1 MKTKRTVKLISVL
14 VALSMVICCMSSAFA
29 SASAATVNDNAS
41 VSAIAGSV
49 VEKDGFTWD
58 NATVYFLLTDRFR
71 NGNTS
76 NDHSYGR
83 TLDKDGNPIPGWDTA
98 PGTFHGGDFAG
109 ITQAIEEGYFSD
121 LGVNALW
128 ISAPYEQ
135 THGYCDSG
143 AGHFAHYSYHG
154 YYVLDYTETD
164 ANFGTPEEF
173 ETLVDTAHEHGIRVI
188 MDIVMNHCGYNTLAD
203 MEEYGFGTLLEGA
216 TDYKYVIENVS
227 DFNNHI
233 DYKTSAED
241 WGKWW
246 GPDWV
251 RSGLPGYTEG
261 GGSNLLMSLV
271 GLPDFKTEQTTPV
284 SIPEI
289 LKTKWT
295 KEGTYDEKIEKY
307 GSSNTVTGYLTSWLA
322 EWVRTYGID
331 GFRCDTAKHVEQSSW
346 KQLKTACVDALAD
359 WRKNNPDKPGA
370 DWQQDFWMTGEAWD
384 HGLGYD
390 DYYTQGGFDSMIN
403 FETWGAGVFAS
414 STVAGLYQRYADEI
428 NTKEDFNAL
437 SFISSHD
444 ALLTRG
450 DTNTMIYTGSAFL
463 LAPGG
468 VQIYYGDESNRPMFD
483 GLAFDGAGGS
493 GHSLRSDMNW
503 DSLDQT
509 VLAHW
514 QKVGQF
520 RNNHVAVGGG
530 SNTMLS
536 ATSGV
541 AFARTYD
548 KNGVSDKVAAVIAAS
563 SNADVT
569 IDVSTLWN
577 DGQRLMNTYDQSSAT
592 VTDGKVTFN
601 SGANGT
607 ILIQEPD
614 GRPIMSV
621 KGAAKF
627 KGTQT
632 VTVSLEEC
640 DSATCSIDGGNKFL
654 VTNGSTF
661 EIGKTAYEGDTI
673 KITLEA
679 TNEKGSSRSVAS
691 FYKMFESEQV
701 PTTGDPDSTVPPQQA
716 KLYVKSDSTPYV
728 YVWTGT
734 NTDLCGAWPGR
745 QMTEKN
751 SDGYYVMEF
760 DTTDTYNV
768 VLNNGSGSQ
777 SRDFK
782 NLNGDTYLEVPSG
795 NYAAAK
801 VMSAIGD
808 DPSEK
813 SVTLTIKPYSPS
825 ASCHLYV
832 WTDDKSEPAGG
843 WPGMKLTEKDADGN
857 YIFTVSGYDKVS
869 AIVGTGSDSKRTSDI
884 TGIIDGSCIEITN
897 EDCTT
902 FKLTKPEIVLS
913 KFQTLKKE
921 AREVLAMTSSD
932 YTASSWKNVS
942 AVMTTAN
949 ALIAQGEGV
958 ADEALVESTLESLI
972 NAKSKLVLANAGLSY
987 AVKGKTTI
995 VGVAVQDADI
1005 TVTTN
1010 GKSYTTHSDEITGKF
1025 TVEAT
1030 ALTASSV
1037 IKIDVERK
1045 GLSSGTYSYNMSNG
1059 DITSYIPPTTTPPG
1073 ATDAT
1078 VPTGTIST
1086 EPNEPINPSTPAD
1099 STNTTDSTDPS
1110 ESSTSDVGDITKPS
1124 ESSTGES
1131 TTSSEPVK
1139 DKGILGDVNG
1149 DGKVNI
1155 KDVTEIQKFA
1165 AKLIDLTDAEQIC
1178 ADVNADTKVNI
1189 KDATAIQKYI
1199 AKIETGFPIGEP
1211 IK

>member
-1 MKTKRTVKLISVL
+1 MKTKKTVKLLSVF
-14 VALSMVICCMSSAFA
+14 VALSLVICCVSFAFA
-29 SASAATVNDNAS
+29 NVGAATVKEDTD

-49 VEKDGFTWD
+49 VENDGFTWD
-58 NATVYFLLTDRFR
+58 NATVYFLLTDRFK
-71 NGNTS
+71 NGNKS

-83 TLDKDGNPIPGWDTA
+83 TLDKDGKPISGWDTA

-109 ITQAIEEGYFSD
+109 ITQAIEEGYFND

-173 ETLVDTAHEHGIRVI
+173 ETLVDTAHEHGLRVI
-188 MDIVMNHCGYNTLAD
+188 MDIVMNHCGYNTVAD
-203 MEEYGFGTLLEGA
+203 MEEFGFGTLLDGA
-216 TDYKYVIENVS
+216 TDFKYVIENVS
-227 DFNNHI
+227 DFNKHI
-233 DYKTSAED
+233 DYQTSAED

-246 GPDWV
+246 GPDWI

-261 GGSNLLMSLV
+261 GGSNELMSLA

-284 SIPEI
+284 SIPEV

-295 KEGTYDEKIEKY
+295 KEGTYNEKIAKY

-322 EWVRTYGID
+322 EWVRKYGVD
-331 GFRCDTAKHVEQSSW
+331 GFRCDTAKHVEKSSW
-346 KQLKTACVDALAD
+346 KQLKTACVDALAE
-359 WRKNNPDKPGA
+359 WRQNNPDKPGA

-384 HGLGYD
+384 KGVGYD
-390 DYYTQGGFDSMIN
+390 EYYTQGGFDSMIN
-403 FETWGAGVFAS
+403 FETWGAGVLAS
-414 STVAGLYQRYADEI
+414 SRVAGLYQGYADAI
-428 NTKEDFNAL
+428 NTKEDFNVL

-463 LAPGG
+463 LTPGG

-520 RNNHVAVGGG
+520 RNDHVAVGAG
-530 SNTMLS
+530 SNTMLT
-536 ATSGV
+536 ATNGV

-563 SNADVT
+563 SNADIT
-569 IDVSTLWN
+569 IDVSSIWS
-577 DGQRLMNTYDQSSAT
+577 DGQLLMNAYDQSSAI

-601 SGANGT
+601 SGENGT
-607 ILIQEPD
+607 ILIQMPD
-614 GRPIMSV
+614 GKPIMSV
-621 KGAAKF
+621 TGQAKF

-679 TNEKGSSRSVAS
+679 TNEKGSSRAVAS
-691 FYKMFESEQV
+691 FYKMFESEEQ
-701 PTTGDPDSTVPPQQA
+701 PTTGDPSTTVPAQKA
-716 KLYVKSDSTPYV
+716 KIFVKSDSAPYV
-728 YVWTGT
+728 YAWAGE
-734 NTDLCGAWPGR
+734 NTALCGSWPGTKI
-745 QMTEKN
+745 TEKN
-751 SDGYYVMEF
+751 SDGYYVMEL
-760 DTTDTYNV
+760 DTTETYNV
-768 VLNNGSGSQ
+768 VLSNGSNSNQ
-777 SRDFK
+777 SKNFK
-782 NLNGDTYLEVPSG
+782 NLNGETYFEIPSG
-795 NYAAAK
+795 NYSAAK
-801 VMSAIGD
+801 TVSSGSGGSGD

-813 SVTLTIKPYSPS
+813 SVTFTIKPYSAS
-825 ASCHLYV
+825 ASYHLYV
-832 WTDDKSEPAGG
+832 WAADGSELTGG

-869 AIVGTGSDSKRTSDI
+869 AIVGTGNDSKRTQDI
-884 TGIIDGSCIEITN
+884 TGIIDGSCIEITS
-897 EDCTT
+897 EDCTSY
-902 FKLTKPEIVLS
+902 KLTKPEIVLS
-913 KFQTLKKE
+913 KFQTLKKS

-932 YTASSWKNVS
+932 YTTSSWNNVS

-949 ALIAQGEGV
+949 ELIAQGEGV
-958 ADEALVESTLESLI
+958 ADEALVESTLESLE
-972 NAKSKLVLANAGLSY
+972 NAKSALVLANAGLSY
-987 AVKGKTTI
+987 AVKGKSTI
-995 VGVAVQDADI
+995 KGVAVQGADI
-1005 TVTTN
+1005 TVTVN
-1010 GKSYTTHSDEITGKF
+1010 GKSYKTHSDVITGEF

-1030 ALTASSV
+1030 ALTSSSV
-1037 IKIDVERK
+1037 IKIDVKRN
-1045 GLSSGTYSYNMSNG
+1045 GLSSESYSYNMSNG
-1059 DITSYIPPTTTPPG
+1059 DITGYVPPTNPTTPTTPTTPG
-1073 ATDAT
+1073 F
-1078 VPTGTIST
+1078 V
-1086 EPNEPINPSTPAD
+1086 
-1099 STNTTDSTDPS
+1099 
-1110 ESSTSDVGDITKPS
+1110 
-1124 ESSTGES
+1124 
-1131 TTSSEPVK
+1131 
-1139 DKGILGDVNG
+1139 LGDVTGN
-1149 DGKVNI
+1149 GKVSV
-1155 KDVTEIQKFA
+1155 D
-1165 AKLIDLTDAEQIC
+1165 
-1178 ADVNADTKVNI
+1178 
-1189 KDATAIQKYI
+1189 DATYIQKYI
-1199 AKIETGFPIGEP
+1199 ADLVSMTSQQQQAANVDGDNEIS
-1211 IK
+1211 IKDATEIQKHVSGMSSVLG

>member
-1 MKTKRTVKLISVL
+1 MKTKKTVKLLSVF
-14 VALSMVICCMSSAFA
+14 VALSLVICCVSFAFA
-29 SASAATVNDNAS
+29 NVGAATVKEDTD

-49 VEKDGFTWD
+49 VENDGFTWD
-58 NATVYFLLTDRFR
+58 NATVYFLLTDRFK

-83 TLDKDGNPIPGWDTA
+83 TLDKDGKPISGWDTA

-109 ITQAIEEGYFSD
+109 ITQAIEEGYFND

-173 ETLVDTAHEHGIRVI
+173 ETLVDTAHEHGLRVI
-188 MDIVMNHCGYNTLAD
+188 MDIVMNHCGYNTVAD
-203 MEEYGFGTLLEGA
+203 MEEFGFGTLLDGA
-216 TDYKYVIENVS
+216 TDFKYVIENVS
-227 DFNNHI
+227 DFNKHI
-233 DYKTSAED
+233 DYQTSAED

-246 GPDWV
+246 GPDWI

-261 GGSNLLMSLV
+261 GGSNELMSLA

-284 SIPEI
+284 SIPEV

-295 KEGTYDEKIEKY
+295 KEGTYNEKIAKY

-322 EWVRTYGID
+322 EWVRKYGVD
-331 GFRCDTAKHVEQSSW
+331 GFRCDTAKHVEKSSW
-346 KQLKTACVDALAD
+346 KQLKTACVDALAE
-359 WRKNNPDKPGA
+359 WRQNNPDKPGA

-384 HGLGYD
+384 KGVGYD
-390 DYYTQGGFDSMIN
+390 EYYTQGGFDSMIN
-403 FETWGAGVFAS
+403 FETWGAGVLAS
-414 STVAGLYQRYADEI
+414 SRVAGLYQGYADAI
-428 NTKEDFNAL
+428 NTKEDFNVL

-463 LAPGG
+463 LTPGG

-520 RNNHVAVGGG
+520 RKDHVAIGAG
-530 SNTMLS
+530 SNIKLS
-536 ATSGV
+536 ATNGV

-548 KNGVSDKVAAVIAAS
+548 KNGVSDKAAAVIGAS
-563 SNADVT
+563 SNADIT
-569 IDVSTLWN
+569 IDVSSIWS
-577 DGQRLMNTYDQSSAT
+577 DGQLLMNAYDQSSAI

-601 SGANGT
+601 SGENGT
-607 ILIQEPD
+607 ILIQMPD
-614 GRPIMSV
+614 GKPIMSV
-621 KGAAKF
+621 TGEAKF

-679 TNEKGSSRSVAS
+679 TNEKGSSRAVAS
-691 FYKMFESEQV
+691 FYKMFESEEQ
-701 PTTGDPDSTVPPQQA
+701 PTTGDPSTTVPAQKA
-716 KLYVKSDSTPYV
+716 KIFVKSDSAPYV
-728 YVWTGT
+728 YAWAGE
-734 NTDLCGAWPGR
+734 NTALCGSWPGT
-745 QMTEKN
+745 QITEKN
-751 SDGYYVMEF
+751 SEGYYVM
-760 DTTDTYNV
+760 DLNTTDTYNV
-768 VLNNGSGSQ
+768 VLSNGSNSNQ
-777 SRDFK
+777 SKNFK
-782 NLNGDTYLEVPSG
+782 NLNGETYFEIPSG
-795 NYAAAK
+795 NYSAAK
-801 VMSAIGD
+801 IGTSGSGD

-813 SVTLTIKPYSPS
+813 SVTFTIKPYSAS
-825 ASCHLYV
+825 ASYHLYV
-832 WTDDKSEPAGG
+832 WAADGSELTGG

-869 AIVGTGSDSKRTSDI
+869 AIVGTGNDSKRTQDI

-902 FKLTKPEIVLS
+902 YKLTKPEIVLS

-921 AREVLAMTSSD
+921 ARGVLAMTASD
-932 YTASSWKNVS
+932 YTVSSWNNVQS
-942 AVMTTAN
+942 VMTSAN

-958 ADEALVESTLESLI
+958 ADEALVVSTLEELQ
-972 NAKSKLVLANAGLSY
+972 NAKAALVLANAGLSY
-987 AVKGKTTI
+987 AVKGKSTI
-995 VGVAVQDADI
+995 KGVAVQDADV
-1005 TVTTN
+1005 TVTVN
-1010 GKSYTTHSDEITGKF
+1010 GRTYTTHSDAITGEF

-1030 ALTASSV
+1030 ALTSSSV
-1037 IKIDVERK
+1037 IKIDVKRN
-1045 GLSSGTYSYNMSNG
+1045 GLSSESYSYNMSNG
-1059 DITSYIPPTTTPPG
+1059 DITGYVPPTNPTTPTTPTTPG
-1073 ATDAT
+1073 F
-1078 VPTGTIST
+1078 V
-1086 EPNEPINPSTPAD
+1086 
-1099 STNTTDSTDPS
+1099 
-1110 ESSTSDVGDITKPS
+1110 
-1124 ESSTGES
+1124 
-1131 TTSSEPVK
+1131 
-1139 DKGILGDVNG
+1139 LGDVTG
-1149 DGKVNI
+1149 DGKVSV
-1155 KDVTEIQKFA
+1155 D
-1165 AKLIDLTDAEQIC
+1165 
-1178 ADVNADTKVNI
+1178 
-1189 KDATAIQKYI
+1189 DATYIQKYI
-1199 AKIETGFPIGEP
+1199 ADLVSMTSQQQQAANVDGDNEIS
-1211 IK
+1211 IKDATEIQKHVSGMSSVLG

>member
-58 NATVYFLLTDRFR
+58 NATVYFMLTDRFR

-188 MDIVMNHCGYNTLAD
+188 MDIVMNHCGYNTVAD

-261 GGSNLLMSLV
+261 GGSNLLMSLA

-414 STVAGLYQRYADEI
+414 STVAGLYQRYADQI

-691 FYKMFESEQV
+691 FYKMLESEQV

-716 KLYVKSDSTPYV
+716 KLYVKSDSAPYV
-728 YVWTGT
+728 YAWKGT

-782 NLNGDTYLEVPSG
+782 NLNGDTYLVVPSG
-795 NYAAAK
+795 NYVAAK
-801 VMSAIGD
+801 VMGGIGD

-825 ASCHLYV
+825 ASYHLYV

-857 YIFTVSGYDKVS
+857 YIFTVSGYDKIS
-869 AIVGTGSDSKRTSDI
+869 AIVGTGNDSKRTSDI

-932 YTASSWKNVS
+932 YTASSLKNVS

-1005 TVTTN
+1005 TVTAN

-1059 DITSYIPPTTTPPG
+1059 DITSYIPPTTPPTETQPTTPSEP
-1073 ATDAT
+1073 
-1078 VPTGTIST
+1078 PST
-1086 EPNEPINPSTPAD
+1086 EPSI
-1099 STNTTDSTDPS
+1099 
-1110 ESSTSDVGDITKPS
+1110 VY
-1124 ESSTGES
+1124 
-1131 TTSSEPVK
+1131 
-1139 DKGILGDVNG
+1139 GDVDL
-1149 DGKVNI
+1149 DGT
-1155 KDVTEIQKFA
+1155 VT
-1165 AKLIDLTDAEQIC
+1165 
-1178 ADVNADTKVNI
+1178 VM
-1189 KDATAIQKYI
+1189 DATAIQRDN
-1199 AKIETGFPIGEP
+1199 AKLEMLTDEQKLRADVDGDTKVTVLDATMIQRFVAQLIPSL
-1211 IK
+1211 

>member
-1 MKTKRTVKLISVL
+1 MKTKKTVKLLSVL
-14 VALSMVICCMSSAFA
+14 VALSLVICCVSFAFA
-29 SASAATVNDNAS
+29 NVGAATVKEDTD

-49 VEKDGFTWD
+49 VENDGFTWD
-58 NATVYFLLTDRFR
+58 NATVYFLLTDRFK

-83 TLDKDGNPIPGWDTA
+83 TLDKDGKPISGWDTA

-109 ITQAIEEGYFSD
+109 ITQAIEEGYFND

-173 ETLVDTAHEHGIRVI
+173 ETLVDTAHEHGLRVI
-188 MDIVMNHCGYNTLAD
+188 MDIVMNHCGYNTVAD
-203 MEEYGFGTLLEGA
+203 MEEFGFGTLLDGA
-216 TDYKYVIENVS
+216 TDFKYVIENVS
-227 DFNNHI
+227 DFNKHI
-233 DYKTSAED
+233 DYQTSAED

-246 GPDWV
+246 GPDWI

-261 GGSNLLMSLV
+261 GGSNELMSLA

-284 SIPEI
+284 SIPEV

-295 KEGTYDEKIEKY
+295 KEGTYNEKIAKY

-322 EWVRTYGID
+322 EWVRKYGVD
-331 GFRCDTAKHVEQSSW
+331 GFRCDTAKHVEKSSW
-346 KQLKTACVDALAD
+346 KQLKTACVDALAE
-359 WRKNNPDKPGA
+359 WRQNNPDKPGA

-384 HGLGYD
+384 KGVGYD
-390 DYYTQGGFDSMIN
+390 EYYTQGGFDSMIN
-403 FETWGAGVFAS
+403 FETWGAGVLAS
-414 STVAGLYQRYADEI
+414 SRVAGLYQGYADAI
-428 NTKEDFNAL
+428 NTKEDFNVL

-463 LAPGG
+463 LTPGG

-520 RNNHVAVGGG
+520 RKDHVAVGAG
-530 SNTMLS
+530 SNIKLS
-536 ATSGV
+536 ATNGV

-563 SNADVT
+563 SNADIT
-569 IDVSTLWN
+569 IDVSSIWS
-577 DGQRLMNTYDQSSAT
+577 DGQLLMNAYDQSSAI

-601 SGANGT
+601 SGENGT
-607 ILIQEPD
+607 ILIQMPD
-614 GRPIMSV
+614 GKPIMSV
-621 KGAAKF
+621 TGQAKF

-679 TNEKGSSRSVAS
+679 TNEKGSSRAVAS
-691 FYKMFESEQV
+691 FYKMFESEEQ
-701 PTTGDPDSTVPPQQA
+701 PTTGDPSTTVPAQKA
-716 KLYVKSDSTPYV
+716 KIFVKSDSAPYV
-728 YVWTGT
+728 YAWAGE
-734 NTDLCGAWPGR
+734 NTALCGSWPGT
-745 QMTEKN
+745 QITEKN
-751 SDGYYVMEF
+751 SDGYYVM
-760 DTTDTYNV
+760 DLNTTDTYNV
-768 VLNNGSGSQ
+768 VLSNGSNSNQ
-777 SRDFK
+777 SKNFK
-782 NLNGDTYLEVPSG
+782 NLNGETYFEIPSG
-795 NYAAAK
+795 NYSAAK
-801 VMSAIGD
+801 IGTSGSGD

-813 SVTLTIKPYSPS
+813 SVTFTIKPYSAS
-825 ASCHLYV
+825 ASYHLYV
-832 WTDDKSEPAGG
+832 WAADGSELTGG

-869 AIVGTGSDSKRTSDI
+869 AIVGTGNDSKRTQDI

-902 FKLTKPEIVLS
+902 YKLTKPEIVLS

-921 AREVLAMTSSD
+921 ARGVLAMTASD
-932 YTASSWKNVS
+932 YTVSSWNNVQS
-942 AVMTTAN
+942 IMTSAN
-949 ALIAQGEGV
+949 ALIAQGESA
-958 ADEALVESTLESLI
+958 ADEALVVSTLEELQ
-972 NAKSKLVLANAGLSY
+972 NAKAALVLANAGLSY

-995 VGVAVQDADI
+995 AGVAVQDADI
-1005 TVTTN
+1005 TVTVN
-1010 GKSYTTHSDEITGKF
+1010 GKSYKTHSDVITGEF

-1030 ALTASSV
+1030 ALTSSSV
-1037 IKIDVERK
+1037 IKIDVKRN
-1045 GLSSGTYSYNMSNG
+1045 GLSSESYSYNMSNG
-1059 DITSYIPPTTTPPG
+1059 DITGYVPPTNPTTPTTPTTPG
-1073 ATDAT
+1073 F
-1078 VPTGTIST
+1078 V
-1086 EPNEPINPSTPAD
+1086 
-1099 STNTTDSTDPS
+1099 
-1110 ESSTSDVGDITKPS
+1110 
-1124 ESSTGES
+1124 
-1131 TTSSEPVK
+1131 
-1139 DKGILGDVNG
+1139 LGDVTG
-1149 DGKVNI
+1149 DGKVSV
-1155 KDVTEIQKFA
+1155 D
-1165 AKLIDLTDAEQIC
+1165 
-1178 ADVNADTKVNI
+1178 
-1189 KDATAIQKYI
+1189 DATYIQKYI
-1199 AKIETGFPIGEP
+1199 ADLVSMTSQQQQAANVDGDNEIS
-1211 IK
+1211 IKDATEIQKHVSGMSSVLG

>member
-1 MKTKRTVKLISVL
+1 MKTKKTVKLLSVF
-14 VALSMVICCMSSAFA
+14 VALSLVICCVSFAFA
-29 SASAATVNDNAS
+29 NVGAATVKEDTA

-58 NATVYFLLTDRFR
+58 NATVYFLLTDRFK

-83 TLDKDGNPIPGWDTA
+83 TLDKDGKPISGWDTA

-109 ITQAIEEGYFSD
+109 ITQAIEEGYFND

-173 ETLVDTAHEHGIRVI
+173 ETLVDTAHEHGLRVI
-188 MDIVMNHCGYNTLAD
+188 MDIVMNHCGYNTVAD
-203 MEEYGFGTLLEGA
+203 MEEFGFGTLLDGA
-216 TDYKYVIENVS
+216 TDFKYVIENVS
-227 DFNNHI
+227 DFNKHI
-233 DYKTSAED
+233 DYQTSAED

-246 GPDWV
+246 GPDWI

-261 GGSNLLMSLV
+261 GGSNELMSLA

-284 SIPEI
+284 SIPEV

-295 KEGTYDEKIEKY
+295 KEGTYNEKIAKY

-322 EWVRTYGID
+322 EWVRKYGVD
-331 GFRCDTAKHVEQSSW
+331 GFRCDTAKHVEKSSW
-346 KQLKTACVDALAD
+346 KQLKTACVDALAE
-359 WRKNNPDKPGA
+359 WRQNNPDKPGA

-384 HGLGYD
+384 KGVGYD
-390 DYYTQGGFDSMIN
+390 EYYTQGGFDSMIN
-403 FETWGAGVFAS
+403 FETWGAGVLAS
-414 STVAGLYQRYADEI
+414 SRVAGLYQGYADAI
-428 NTKEDFNAL
+428 NTKEDFNVL

-463 LAPGG
+463 LTPGG

-520 RNNHVAVGGG
+520 RKDHVAIGAG
-530 SNTMLS
+530 SNIKLS
-536 ATSGV
+536 ATNGV

-548 KNGVSDKVAAVIAAS
+548 KNGVSDKAAAVIGAS
-563 SNADVT
+563 SNADIT
-569 IDVSTLWN
+569 IDVSSIWS
-577 DGQRLMNTYDQSSAT
+577 DGQLLMNAYDQSSAI

-601 SGANGT
+601 SGENGT
-607 ILIQEPD
+607 ILIQMPD
-614 GRPIMSV
+614 GKPIMSV
-621 KGAAKF
+621 TGEAKF

-679 TNEKGSSRSVAS
+679 TNEKGSSRAVAS
-691 FYKMFESEQV
+691 FYKMFESEEE
-701 PTTGDPDSTVPPQQA
+701 PTTGDPSTTVPAQ
-716 KLYVKSDSTPYV
+716 KGKIFVKSDSAPYI
-728 YVWTGT
+728 YVWTGS
-734 NTDLCGAWPGR
+734 NTEHCGAWPGTK
-745 QMTEKN
+745 MTEKDSN
-751 SDGYYVMEF
+751 GYYVMEL
-760 DTTDTYNV
+760 DTTETYNV
-768 VLNNGSGSQ
+768 VLNNGGGSK
-777 SRDFK
+777 SRDLK
-782 NLNGDTYLEVPSG
+782 NLNGETYLEIPSG
-795 NYAAAK
+795 DYTAAK
-801 VMSAIGD
+801 VVSSGSGGSGD
-808 DPSEK
+808 EPYEG
-813 SVTLTIKPYSPS
+813 SVTFTIKPYSAS
-825 ASCHLYV
+825 ASYHLYV
-832 WTDDKSEPAGG
+832 WAADGSELTGG

-869 AIVGTGSDSKRTSDI
+869 AIVGTGNDSKRTQDI

-902 FKLTKPEIVLS
+902 YKLTKPEIVLS

-921 AREVLAMTSSD
+921 ARGVLAMTASD
-932 YTASSWKNVS
+932 YTVSSWNNVQS
-942 AVMTTAN
+942 VMTSAN

-958 ADEALVESTLESLI
+958 ADEALVVSTLEELQ
-972 NAKSKLVLANAGLSY
+972 NAKAALVLANAGLSY
-987 AVKGKTTI
+987 AVKGKSTI
-995 VGVAVQDADI
+995 KGVAVQGADI
-1005 TVTTN
+1005 TVTVD
-1010 GKSYTTHSDEITGKF
+1010 GKTYKTTSDEITGEF

-1030 ALTASSV
+1030 ALTSSSV
-1037 IKIDVERK
+1037 IKIDVKRN
-1045 GLSSGTYSYNMSNG
+1045 GLSSESYSYNMSNG
-1059 DITSYIPPTTTPPG
+1059 DITGYVPPTNPTTPTTPTTPG
-1073 ATDAT
+1073 F
-1078 VPTGTIST
+1078 V
-1086 EPNEPINPSTPAD
+1086 
-1099 STNTTDSTDPS
+1099 
-1110 ESSTSDVGDITKPS
+1110 
-1124 ESSTGES
+1124 
-1131 TTSSEPVK
+1131 
-1139 DKGILGDVNG
+1139 LGDVTG
-1149 DGKVNI
+1149 DGKVSV
-1155 KDVTEIQKFA
+1155 D
-1165 AKLIDLTDAEQIC
+1165 
-1178 ADVNADTKVNI
+1178 
-1189 KDATAIQKYI
+1189 DATYIQKYI
-1199 AKIETGFPIGEP
+1199 ADLVSMTSQQQQAANVDGDNEIS
-1211 IK
+1211 IKDATEIQKHVSGMSSVLG

>member
-1 MKTKRTVKLISVL
+1 MKTKKTVKLLSVF
-14 VALSMVICCMSSAFA
+14 VALSLVICCVSFAFA
-29 SASAATVNDNAS
+29 NVGAATVKEDTA

-58 NATVYFLLTDRFR
+58 NATVYFLLTDRFK

-83 TLDKDGNPIPGWDTA
+83 TLDKDGKPISGWDTA

-109 ITQAIEEGYFSD
+109 ITQAIEEGYFND

-173 ETLVDTAHEHGIRVI
+173 ETLVDTAHEHGLRVI
-188 MDIVMNHCGYNTLAD
+188 MDIVMNHCGYNTVAD
-203 MEEYGFGTLLEGA
+203 MEEFGFGTLLDGA
-216 TDYKYVIENVS
+216 TDFKYVIENVS
-227 DFNNHI
+227 DFNKHI
-233 DYKTSAED
+233 DYQTSAED

-246 GPDWV
+246 GPDWI

-261 GGSNLLMSLV
+261 GGSNELMSLA

-284 SIPEI
+284 SIPEV

-295 KEGTYDEKIEKY
+295 KEGTYNEKIAKY

-322 EWVRTYGID
+322 EWVRKYGVD
-331 GFRCDTAKHVEQSSW
+331 GFRCDTAKHVEKSSW
-346 KQLKTACVDALAD
+346 KQLKTACVDALAE
-359 WRKNNPDKPGA
+359 WRQNNPDKPGA

-384 HGLGYD
+384 KGVGYD
-390 DYYTQGGFDSMIN
+390 EYYTQGGFDSMIN
-403 FETWGAGVFAS
+403 FETWGAGVLAS
-414 STVAGLYQRYADEI
+414 SRVAGLYQGYADAI
-428 NTKEDFNAL
+428 NTKEDFNVL

-463 LAPGG
+463 LTPGG

-520 RNNHVAVGGG
+520 RKDHVAIGAG
-530 SNTMLS
+530 SNIKLS
-536 ATSGV
+536 ATNGV

-548 KNGVSDKVAAVIAAS
+548 KNGVSDKAAAVIGAS
-563 SNADVT
+563 SNADIT
-569 IDVSTLWN
+569 IDVSSIWS
-577 DGQRLMNTYDQSSAT
+577 DGQLLMNAYDQSSAI

-601 SGANGT
+601 SGENGT
-607 ILIQEPD
+607 ILIQMPD
-614 GRPIMSV
+614 GKPIMSV
-621 KGAAKF
+621 TGEAKF

-679 TNEKGSSRSVAS
+679 TNEKGSSRAVAS
-691 FYKMFESEQV
+691 FYKMFESEEQ
-701 PTTGDPDSTVPPQQA
+701 PTTGDPSTTVPAQKA
-716 KLYVKSDSTPYV
+716 KIFVKSDSAPYV
-728 YVWTGT
+728 YAWAGE
-734 NTDLCGAWPGR
+734 NTALCGSWPGT
-745 QMTEKN
+745 QITEKN
-751 SDGYYVMEF
+751 SEGYYVM
-760 DTTDTYNV
+760 DLNTTDTYNV
-768 VLNNGSGSQ
+768 VLSNGSNSNQ
-777 SRDFK
+777 SKNFK
-782 NLNGDTYLEVPSG
+782 NLNGETYFEIPSG
-795 NYAAAK
+795 NYSAAK
-801 VMSAIGD
+801 IGTSGSGD

-813 SVTLTIKPYSPS
+813 SVTFTIKPYSAS
-825 ASCHLYV
+825 ASYHLYV
-832 WTDDKSEPAGG
+832 WAADGSELTGG

-869 AIVGTGSDSKRTSDI
+869 AIVGTGNDSKRTQDI

-902 FKLTKPEIVLS
+902 YKLTKPEIVLS

-921 AREVLAMTSSD
+921 ARGVLAMTASD
-932 YTASSWKNVS
+932 YTVSSWNNVQS
-942 AVMTTAN
+942 VMTSAN

-958 ADEALVESTLESLI
+958 ADEALVVSTLEELQ
-972 NAKSKLVLANAGLSY
+972 NAKAALVLANAGLSY
-987 AVKGKTTI
+987 AVKGKSTI
-995 VGVAVQDADI
+995 KGVAVQDADV
-1005 TVTTN
+1005 TVTVN
-1010 GKSYTTHSDEITGKF
+1010 GRTYTTHSDAITGEF

-1030 ALTASSV
+1030 ALTSSSV
-1037 IKIDVERK
+1037 IKIDVKRN
-1045 GLSSGTYSYNMSNG
+1045 GLSSESYSYNMSNG
-1059 DITSYIPPTTTPPG
+1059 DITGYVPPTNPTTPTTPTTPG
-1073 ATDAT
+1073 F
-1078 VPTGTIST
+1078 V
-1086 EPNEPINPSTPAD
+1086 
-1099 STNTTDSTDPS
+1099 
-1110 ESSTSDVGDITKPS
+1110 
-1124 ESSTGES
+1124 
-1131 TTSSEPVK
+1131 
-1139 DKGILGDVNG
+1139 LGDVTG
-1149 DGKVNI
+1149 DGKVSV
-1155 KDVTEIQKFA
+1155 D
-1165 AKLIDLTDAEQIC
+1165 
-1178 ADVNADTKVNI
+1178 
-1189 KDATAIQKYI
+1189 DATYIQKYI
-1199 AKIETGFPIGEP
+1199 ADLVSMTSQQQQAANVDGDNEIS
-1211 IK
+1211 IKDATEIQKHVSGMSSVLG

>member
-1 MKTKRTVKLISVL
+1 MKTKKTVKLLSVL
-14 VALSMVICCMSSAFA
+14 VALSLVICCVSFAFA
-29 SASAATVNDNAS
+29 NVGAATVKEDTD

-49 VEKDGFTWD
+49 VENDGFTWD
-58 NATVYFLLTDRFR
+58 NATVYFLLTDRFK

-83 TLDKDGNPIPGWDTA
+83 TLDKDGKPISGWDTA

-109 ITQAIEEGYFSD
+109 ITQAIEEGYFND

-173 ETLVDTAHEHGIRVI
+173 ETLVDTAHEHGLRVI
-188 MDIVMNHCGYNTLAD
+188 MDIVMNHCGYNTVAD
-203 MEEYGFGTLLEGA
+203 MEEFGFGTLLDGA
-216 TDYKYVIENVS
+216 TDFKYVIENVS
-227 DFNNHI
+227 DFNKHI
-233 DYKTSAED
+233 DYQTSAED

-246 GPDWV
+246 GPDWI

-261 GGSNLLMSLV
+261 GGSNELMSLA

-284 SIPEI
+284 SIPEV

-295 KEGTYDEKIEKY
+295 KEGTYNEKIAKY

-322 EWVRTYGID
+322 EWVRKYGVD
-331 GFRCDTAKHVEQSSW
+331 GFRCDTAKHVEKSSW
-346 KQLKTACVDALAD
+346 KQLKTACVDALAE
-359 WRKNNPDKPGA
+359 WRQNNPDKPGA

-384 HGLGYD
+384 KGVGYD
-390 DYYTQGGFDSMIN
+390 EYYTQGGFDSMIN
-403 FETWGAGVFAS
+403 FETWGAGVLAS
-414 STVAGLYQRYADEI
+414 SRVAGLYQGYADAI
-428 NTKEDFNAL
+428 NTKEDFNVL

-463 LAPGG
+463 LTPGG

-520 RNNHVAVGGG
+520 RKDHVAIGAG
-530 SNTMLS
+530 SNIKLS
-536 ATSGV
+536 ATNGV

-548 KNGVSDKVAAVIAAS
+548 KNGVSDKAAAVIGAS
-563 SNADVT
+563 SNADIT
-569 IDVSTLWN
+569 IDVSSIWS
-577 DGQRLMNTYDQSSAT
+577 DGQLLMNAYDQSSAI

-601 SGANGT
+601 SGENGT
-607 ILIQEPD
+607 ILIQMPD
-614 GRPIMSV
+614 GKPIMSV
-621 KGAAKF
+621 TGEAKF

-679 TNEKGSSRSVAS
+679 TNEKGSSRAVAS
-691 FYKMFESEQV
+691 FYKMFESEEQ
-701 PTTGDPDSTVPPQQA
+701 PTTGDPSTTVPAQKA
-716 KLYVKSDSTPYV
+716 KIFVKSDSAPYV
-728 YVWTGT
+728 YAWAGE
-734 NTDLCGAWPGR
+734 NTALCGSWPGT
-745 QMTEKN
+745 QITEKN
-751 SDGYYVMEF
+751 SEGYYVM
-760 DTTDTYNV
+760 DLNTTDTYNV
-768 VLNNGSGSQ
+768 VLSNGSNSNQ
-777 SRDFK
+777 SKNFK
-782 NLNGDTYLEVPSG
+782 NLNGDTYFEIPSG
-795 NYAAAK
+795 NYSAAK
-801 VMSAIGD
+801 IGTSGSGD

-813 SVTLTIKPYSPS
+813 SVTFTIKPYSAS
-825 ASCHLYV
+825 ASYHLYV
-832 WTDDKSEPAGG
+832 WAADGSELTGG

-869 AIVGTGSDSKRTSDI
+869 AIVGTGNDSKRTQDI

-902 FKLTKPEIVLS
+902 YKLTKPEIVLS

-921 AREVLAMTSSD
+921 ARGVLAMTASD
-932 YTASSWKNVS
+932 YTVSSWNNVQS
-942 AVMTTAN
+942 VMTSAN

-958 ADEALVESTLESLI
+958 ADEALVVSTLEELQ
-972 NAKSKLVLANAGLSY
+972 NAKAALVLANAGLSY
-987 AVKGKTTI
+987 AVKGKSTI
-995 VGVAVQDADI
+995 KGVAVQGADI
-1005 TVTTN
+1005 TVTVD
-1010 GKSYTTHSDEITGKF
+1010 GKTYKTTSDEITGEF

-1030 ALTASSV
+1030 ALTSSSV
-1037 IKIDVERK
+1037 IKVDVKRN
-1045 GLSSGTYSYNMSNG
+1045 GLSSESYSYNMSNG
-1059 DITSYIPPTTTPPG
+1059 DITGYVPPTNPTTPTTPTTPG
-1073 ATDAT
+1073 F
-1078 VPTGTIST
+1078 V
-1086 EPNEPINPSTPAD
+1086 
-1099 STNTTDSTDPS
+1099 
-1110 ESSTSDVGDITKPS
+1110 
-1124 ESSTGES
+1124 
-1131 TTSSEPVK
+1131 
-1139 DKGILGDVNG
+1139 LGDVTG
-1149 DGKVNI
+1149 DGKVSV
-1155 KDVTEIQKFA
+1155 D
-1165 AKLIDLTDAEQIC
+1165 
-1178 ADVNADTKVNI
+1178 
-1189 KDATAIQKYI
+1189 DATYIQKYI
-1199 AKIETGFPIGEP
+1199 ADLVSMTSQQQQAANVDGDNEIS
-1211 IK
+1211 IKDATEIQKHVSGMSSVLG

>member
-1 MKTKRTVKLISVL
+1 MKGVKQMKTKLTVKLMSVL
-14 VALSMVICCMSSAFA
+14 VALSMVICCMSFAFVDVSAV
-29 SASAATVNDNAS
+29 TVNDKATG
-41 VSAIAGSV
+41 SAIAGSV
-49 VEKDGFTWD
+49 VEDDGFTWD
-58 NATVYFLLTDRFR
+58 NATVYFMLTDRFK

-83 TLDKDGNPIPGWDTA
+83 TLDKDGKPISGWDTA

-143 AGHFAHYSYHG
+143 NGHFAHYSYHG

-188 MDIVMNHCGYNTLAD
+188 MDIVMNHCGYNTVAD
-203 MEEYGFGTLLEGA
+203 MEEYHFGTLLPGA
-216 TDYKYVIENVS
+216 TDFKYVIENVS
-227 DFNNHI
+227 DFNKHI
-233 DYKTSAED
+233 DYETSSED

-261 GGSNLLMSLV
+261 GGSNELMSLA
-271 GLPDFKTEQTTPV
+271 GLPDFKTEQTKTV
-284 SIPEI
+284 SIPPI

-295 KEGTYDEKIEKY
+295 QEGTYDQKVAKY
-307 GSSNTVTGYLTSWLA
+307 GDNSGSVSDYLTTWLS
-322 EWVRTYGID
+322 EWVSKYGVD
-331 GFRCDTAKHVEQSSW
+331 GFRCDTAKHVEMASW
-346 KQLKTACVDALAD
+346 KKLKDKCVSALKT
-359 WRKNNPDKPGA
+359 WRENNPDKPGA
-370 DWQQDFWMTGEAWD
+370 NWQEDFWMTGEAWD
-384 HGLGYD
+384 KGVGYD
-390 DYYTQGGFDSMIN
+390 KYYSQGGFDSMIN
-403 FETWGAGVFAS
+403 FDTWGAGVLAS
-414 STVAGLYQRYADEI
+414 SRVAGLYQNYADTI
-428 NTKEDFNAL
+428 NTKEGFNAL

-450 DTNTMIYTGSAFL
+450 DTSEMIYNGSAFL
-463 LAPGG
+463 LTPGG
-468 VQIYYGDESNRPMFD
+468 VQIYYGDESNRPMVD
-483 GLAFDGAGGS
+483 GLSFDGAGGS

-520 RNNHVAVGGG
+520 RHDHVAVGGG

-536 ATSGV
+536 ATNGV

-548 KNGVSDKVAAVIAAS
+548 KNGISDKVAAVIGAS
-563 SNADVT
+563 SNTDIT
-569 IDVSTLWN
+569 LDVSSIWS
-577 DGQRLMNTYDQSSAT
+577 DGQQLMNTYDQSSAI

-601 SGANGT
+601 SGENGT
-607 ILIQEPD
+607 ILIQMPD
-614 GRPIMSV
+614 GKPLMSV

-640 DSATCSIDGGNKFL
+640 DSATCSIDGGNKF
-654 VTNGSTF
+654 VVKNGTTF

-679 TNEKGSSRSVAS
+679 TNEKGSSRAVAS
-691 FYKMFESEQV
+691 FYKMFESEKEP
-701 PTTGDPDSTVPPQQA
+701 PTVDPDSTVPPQQG
-716 KLYVKSDSTPYV
+716 KIYVKSDSAPYI
-728 YVWTGT
+728 YAWTGDST
-734 NTDLCGAWPGR
+734 ALCGSWPGT

-751 SDGYYVMEF
+751 SDGYYVMELN
-760 DTTDTYNV
+760 TTDTYNV
-768 VLNNGSGSQ
+768 VLNNGSDAQ
-777 SRDFK
+777 KSRDFK
-782 NLNGDTYLEVPSG
+782 NLNGDTYLEIPSG
-795 NYAAAK
+795 NYSAAK
-801 VMSAIGD
+801 VMGGSGD
-808 DPSEK
+808 DSSEK
-813 SVTLTIKPYSPS
+813 SVTFTIKPYSPS
-825 ASCHLYV
+825 ASYHLYV
-832 WTDDKSEPAGG
+832 WTHDDSLPAGG

-857 YIFTVSGYDKVS
+857 YIFTVNGYDKVS
-869 AIVGTGSDSKRTSDI
+869 AVVGLGSDSKRTQDI

-913 KFQTLKKE
+913 KFQTLKKG

-932 YTASSWKNVS
+932 YTASSWNNVS

-949 ALIAQGEGV
+949 ELIAQGEGV

-972 NAKSKLVLANAGLSY
+972 NAKSALVLANAGLSY

-1005 TVTTN
+1005 TVTVN

-1037 IKIDVERK
+1037 INVDVERK
-1045 GLSSGTYSYNMSNG
+1045 GLASETYSYNMSNG
-1059 DITSYIPPTTTPPG
+1059 DITSYIPPTTTQTQPTTTSTTKPTTVTTTTKPTTVTTTTKPTT
-1073 ATDAT
+1073 ATT
-1078 VPTGTIST
+1078 VT
-1086 EPNEPINPSTPAD
+1086 EPT
-1099 STNTTDSTDPS
+1099 
-1110 ESSTSDVGDITKPS
+1110 
-1124 ESSTGES
+1124 
-1131 TTSSEPVK
+1131 
-1139 DKGILGDVNG
+1139 GILGDVNG
-1149 DGKVNI
+1149 DGIVN
-1155 KDVTEIQKFA
+1155 V
-1165 AKLIDLTDAEQIC
+1165 
-1178 ADVNADTKVNI
+1178 
-1189 KDATAIQKYI
+1189 KDATAIQKYAAEMTVELNLKLADYNKDGYVNVKDATDI
-1199 AKIETGFPIGEP
+1199 QKTTAFLN
-1211 IK
+1211 

>member
-1 MKTKRTVKLISVL
+1 MKTKKTVKLLSVF
-14 VALSMVICCMSSAFA
+14 VALSLVICCVSFAFA
-29 SASAATVNDNAS
+29 NVGAATVKEDTD

-49 VEKDGFTWD
+49 VENDGFTWD
-58 NATVYFLLTDRFR
+58 NATVYFLLTDRFK

-83 TLDKDGNPIPGWDTA
+83 TLDKDGKPISGWDTA

-109 ITQAIEEGYFSD
+109 ITQAIEEGYFND

-173 ETLVDTAHEHGIRVI
+173 ETLVDTAHEHGLRVI
-188 MDIVMNHCGYNTLAD
+188 MDIVMNHCGYNTVAD
-203 MEEYGFGTLLEGA
+203 MEEFGFGTLLDGA
-216 TDYKYVIENVS
+216 TDFKYVIENVS
-227 DFNNHI
+227 DFNKHI
-233 DYKTSAED
+233 DYQTSAED

-246 GPDWV
+246 GPDWI

-261 GGSNLLMSLV
+261 GGSNELMSLA

-284 SIPEI
+284 SIPEV

-295 KEGTYDEKIEKY
+295 KEGTYNEKIAKY

-322 EWVRTYGID
+322 EWVRKYGVD
-331 GFRCDTAKHVEQSSW
+331 GFRCDTAKHVEKSSW
-346 KQLKTACVDALAD
+346 KQLKTACVDALAE
-359 WRKNNPDKPGA
+359 WRQNNPDKPGA

-384 HGLGYD
+384 KGVGYD
-390 DYYTQGGFDSMIN
+390 EYYTQGGFDSMIN
-403 FETWGAGVFAS
+403 FETWGAGVLAS
-414 STVAGLYQRYADEI
+414 SRVAGLYQGYADAI
-428 NTKEDFNAL
+428 NTKEDFNVL

-463 LAPGG
+463 LTPGG

-520 RNNHVAVGGG
+520 RKDHVAIGAG
-530 SNTMLS
+530 SNIKLS
-536 ATSGV
+536 ATNGV

-548 KNGVSDKVAAVIAAS
+548 KNGVSDKAAAVIGAS
-563 SNADVT
+563 SNADIT
-569 IDVSTLWN
+569 IDVSSIWS
-577 DGQRLMNTYDQSSAT
+577 DGQLLMNAYDQSSAI

-601 SGANGT
+601 SGENGT
-607 ILIQEPD
+607 ILIQMPD
-614 GRPIMSV
+614 GKPIMSV
-621 KGAAKF
+621 TGEAKF

-679 TNEKGSSRSVAS
+679 TNEKGSSRAVAS
-691 FYKMFESEQV
+691 FYKMFESEEQ
-701 PTTGDPDSTVPPQQA
+701 PTTGDPSTTVPAQKA
-716 KLYVKSDSTPYV
+716 KIFVKSDSAPYV
-728 YVWTGT
+728 YAWAGE
-734 NTDLCGAWPGR
+734 NTALCGSWPGT
-745 QMTEKN
+745 QITEKN
-751 SDGYYVMEF
+751 SEGYYVM
-760 DTTDTYNV
+760 DLNTTDTYNV
-768 VLNNGSGSQ
+768 VLSNGSNSNQ
-777 SRDFK
+777 SKNFK
-782 NLNGDTYLEVPSG
+782 NLNGETYFEIPSG
-795 NYAAAK
+795 NYSAAK
-801 VMSAIGD
+801 IGTSGSGD

-813 SVTLTIKPYSPS
+813 SVTFTIKPYSAS
-825 ASCHLYV
+825 ASYHLYV
-832 WTDDKSEPAGG
+832 WAADGSELTGG

-869 AIVGTGSDSKRTSDI
+869 AIVGTGNDSKRTQDI

-902 FKLTKPEIVLS
+902 YKLTKPEIVLS

-921 AREVLAMTSSD
+921 ARGVLAMTASD
-932 YTASSWKNVS
+932 YTVSSWNNVQS
-942 AVMTTAN
+942 VMTSAN

-958 ADEALVESTLESLI
+958 ADEALVVSTLEELQ
-972 NAKSKLVLANAGLSY
+972 NAKAALVLANAGLSY
-987 AVKGKTTI
+987 AVKGKSTI
-995 VGVAVQDADI
+995 KGVAVQGADI
-1005 TVTTN
+1005 TVTVD
-1010 GKSYTTHSDEITGKF
+1010 GKTYKTTSDEITGEF
-1025 TVEAT
+1025 TVEAA
-1030 ALTASSV
+1030 ALTSSSV
-1037 IKIDVERK
+1037 IKVDVKRN
-1045 GLSSGTYSYNMSNG
+1045 GLSSESYSYNMSNG
-1059 DITSYIPPTTTPPG
+1059 DITTYIPPTN
-1073 ATDAT
+1073 
-1078 VPTGTIST
+1078 PT
-1086 EPNEPINPSTPAD
+1086 A
-1099 STNTTDSTDPS
+1099 
-1110 ESSTSDVGDITKPS
+1110 
-1124 ESSTGES
+1124 
-1131 TTSSEPVK
+1131 PVFV
-1139 DKGILGDVNG
+1139 LGDVTG
-1149 DGKVNI
+1149 DGKVSV
-1155 KDVTEIQKFA
+1155 D
-1165 AKLIDLTDAEQIC
+1165 
-1178 ADVNADTKVNI
+1178 
-1189 KDATAIQKYI
+1189 DATYIQKYI
-1199 AKIETGFPIGEP
+1199 ADLVSMTSQQQQAANVDGDNEIS
-1211 IK
+1211 IKDATEIQKHVSGMSSVLG

>member
-1 MKTKRTVKLISVL
+1 MKTKKTVKLLSVF
-14 VALSMVICCMSSAFA
+14 VALSLVICCVSFAFA
-29 SASAATVNDNAS
+29 NVGAATVKEDTA

-49 VEKDGFTWD
+49 VENDGFTWD
-58 NATVYFLLTDRFR
+58 NATVYFLLTDRFK

-83 TLDKDGNPIPGWDTA
+83 TLDKDGKPISGWDTA

-109 ITQAIEEGYFSD
+109 ITQAIEEGYFND

-173 ETLVDTAHEHGIRVI
+173 ETLVDTAHEHGLRVI
-188 MDIVMNHCGYNTLAD
+188 MDIVMNHCGYNTVAD
-203 MEEYGFGTLLEGA
+203 MEEFGFGTLLDGA
-216 TDYKYVIENVS
+216 TDFKYVIENVS
-227 DFNNHI
+227 DFNKHI
-233 DYKTSAED
+233 DYQTSAED

-246 GPDWV
+246 GPDWI

-261 GGSNLLMSLV
+261 GGSNELMSLA

-284 SIPEI
+284 SIPEV

-295 KEGTYDEKIEKY
+295 KEGTYNEKIAKY

-322 EWVRTYGID
+322 EWVRKYGVD
-331 GFRCDTAKHVEQSSW
+331 GFRCDTAKHVEKSSW
-346 KQLKTACVDALAD
+346 KQLKTACVDALAE
-359 WRKNNPDKPGA
+359 WRQNNPDKPGA

-384 HGLGYD
+384 KGVGYD
-390 DYYTQGGFDSMIN
+390 EYYTQGGFDSMIN
-403 FETWGAGVFAS
+403 FETWGAGVLAS
-414 STVAGLYQRYADEI
+414 SRVAGLYQGYADAI
-428 NTKEDFNAL
+428 NTKEDFNVL

-463 LAPGG
+463 LTPGG

-520 RNNHVAVGGG
+520 RNDHVAVGAG
-530 SNTMLS
+530 SNTMLT
-536 ATSGV
+536 ATNGV

-563 SNADVT
+563 SNADIT
-569 IDVSTLWN
+569 IDVSSIWS
-577 DGQRLMNTYDQSSAT
+577 DGQLLMNAYDQSSAI

-601 SGANGT
+601 SGENGT
-607 ILIQEPD
+607 ILIQMPD
-614 GRPIMSV
+614 GKPIMSV
-621 KGAAKF
+621 TGQAKF

-679 TNEKGSSRSVAS
+679 TNEKGSSRAVAS
-691 FYKMFESEQV
+691 FYKMFESEEQ
-701 PTTGDPDSTVPPQQA
+701 PTTGDPSTTVPAQKA
-716 KLYVKSDSTPYV
+716 KIFVKSDSAPYV
-728 YVWTGT
+728 YAWAGE
-734 NTDLCGAWPGR
+734 NTALCGSWPGT
-745 QMTEKN
+745 QITEKN
-751 SDGYYVMEF
+751 SDGYYVM
-760 DTTDTYNV
+760 DLNTTDTYNV
-768 VLNNGSGSQ
+768 VLSNGSNSNQ
-777 SRDFK
+777 SKNFK
-782 NLNGDTYLEVPSG
+782 NLNGETYFEIPSG
-795 NYAAAK
+795 NYSAAK
-801 VMSAIGD
+801 IGTSGSGD

-813 SVTLTIKPYSPS
+813 SVTFTIKPYSAS
-825 ASCHLYV
+825 ASYHLYV
-832 WTDDKSEPAGG
+832 WAADGSELTGG

-869 AIVGTGSDSKRTSDI
+869 AIVGTGNDSKRTQDI

-902 FKLTKPEIVLS
+902 YKLTKPEIVLS

-921 AREVLAMTSSD
+921 ARGVLAMTASD
-932 YTASSWKNVS
+932 YTVSSWNNVQS
-942 AVMTTAN
+942 VMTSAN

-958 ADEALVESTLESLI
+958 ADEALVVSTLEELQ
-972 NAKSKLVLANAGLSY
+972 NAKAALVLANAGLSY
-987 AVKGKTTI
+987 AVKGKSTI
-995 VGVAVQDADI
+995 KGVAVQGADI
-1005 TVTTN
+1005 TVTVD
-1010 GKSYTTHSDEITGKF
+1010 GKTYKTTSDEITGEF
-1025 TVEAT
+1025 TVEAA
-1030 ALTASSV
+1030 ALTSSSV
-1037 IKIDVERK
+1037 IKVDVKRN
-1045 GLSSGTYSYNMSNG
+1045 GLSSESYSYNMSNG
-1059 DITSYIPPTTTPPG
+1059 DITTYIPPTN
-1073 ATDAT
+1073 
-1078 VPTGTIST
+1078 PT
-1086 EPNEPINPSTPAD
+1086 A
-1099 STNTTDSTDPS
+1099 
-1110 ESSTSDVGDITKPS
+1110 
-1124 ESSTGES
+1124 
-1131 TTSSEPVK
+1131 PVFV
-1139 DKGILGDVNG
+1139 LGDVTG
-1149 DGKVNI
+1149 DGKVSV
-1155 KDVTEIQKFA
+1155 D
-1165 AKLIDLTDAEQIC
+1165 
-1178 ADVNADTKVNI
+1178 
-1189 KDATAIQKYI
+1189 DATYIQKYI
-1199 AKIETGFPIGEP
+1199 ADLVSMTSQQQQAANVDGDNEIS
-1211 IK
+1211 IKDATEIQKHVSGMSSVLG

>member
-14 VALSMVICCMSSAFA
+14 VALSMVICCMSFAFGNVSSA
-29 SASAATVNDNAS
+29 TIKDGES

-49 VEKDGFTWD
+49 VENDGFTWD
-58 NATVYFLLTDRFR
+58 NATVYFMLTDRFR

-83 TLDKDGNPIPGWDTA
+83 TLDQNGNPISGWDTA

-109 ITQAIEEGYFSD
+109 ITQAIEEGYFND

-173 ETLVDTAHEHGIRVI
+173 ETLVDTAHEHGLRVI
-188 MDIVMNHCGYNTLAD
+188 MDIVMNHCGYNTIAD
-203 MEEYGFGTLLEGA
+203 MEEFGFGTLLDGVL
-216 TDYKYVIENVS
+216 DYKYVIENVS
-227 DFNNHI
+227 DFNKHI
-233 DYKTSAED
+233 DYQTSEED
-241 WGKWW
+241 WGRWW
-246 GPDWV
+246 GPDWI

-261 GGSNLLMSLV
+261 GGSNELMSLA

-284 SIPEI
+284 SIPEV

-307 GSSNTVTGYLTSWLA
+307 GSSNTVTGYLTSWLSD
-322 EWVRTYGID
+322 WVREYGVD
-331 GFRCDTAKHVEQSSW
+331 GFRCDTAKHVEKSSW
-346 KQLKTACVDALAD
+346 KQLKTACVDALAE
-359 WRKNNPDKPGA
+359 WRQNNPDKPGA

-384 HGLGYD
+384 KGVGYD
-390 DYYTQGGFDSMIN
+390 EYYTQGGFDSMIN
-403 FETWGAGVFAS
+403 FETWGAGVLAS
-414 STVAGLYQRYADEI
+414 SRVAGLYQGYADAI
-428 NTKEDFNAL
+428 NTKEDFNVL

-463 LAPGG
+463 LTPGG

-503 DSLDQT
+503 DSLDYT

-520 RNNHVAVGGG
+520 RNNHVAIGAG
-530 SNTMLS
+530 SNTKLS

-548 KNGVSDKVAAVIAAS
+548 KNGVSDKVAAVIDAS

-601 SGANGT
+601 SGENGT

-640 DSATCSIDGGNKFL
+640 DSATCSIDGGNKF
-654 VTNGSTF
+654 VVKNGSTF

-691 FYKMFESEQV
+691 FYKMFDSEQLP
-701 PTTGDPDSTVPPQQA
+701 PTPGDPDSTVPPQQG
-716 KLYVKSDSTPYV
+716 KIYVKSDSAPYI
-728 YVWTGT
+728 YVWTGE
-734 NTDLCGAWPGR
+734 NKAQCGSWPGT

-751 SDGYYVMEF
+751 SDGYYVMEL
-760 DTTDTYNV
+760 DTTETYNV
-768 VLNNGSGSQ
+768 VLNNGSDSNK

-801 VMSAIGD
+801 VMGAIGD
-808 DPSEK
+808 DPSAK

-825 ASCHLYV
+825 ASYHLYV
-832 WTDDKSEPAGG
+832 WAADGSVLTGG
-843 WPGMKLTEKDADGN
+843 WPGTKLTEKDADGN

-869 AIVGTGSDSKRTSDI
+869 AIVGTGNDSKRTSDI

-932 YTASSWKNVS
+932 YTTSSWKNVS

-949 ALIAQGEGV
+949 ELIAQGEGV
-958 ADEALVESTLESLI
+958 ADEALVESTLESLV
-972 NAKSKLVLANAGLSY
+972 NAKSALVLTSAGLSY
-987 AVKGKTTI
+987 AVKGKTAI

-1005 TVTTN
+1005 TVTVN
-1010 GKSYTTHSDEITGKF
+1010 GKAYTKHSDEITGEF

-1037 IKIDVERK
+1037 IKVDVERK
-1045 GLSSGTYSYNMSNG
+1045 GLSSKTYSYNMSNG
-1059 DITSYIPPTTTPPG
+1059 DITSYIPPTTTPPE
-1073 ATDAT
+1073 TQ
-1078 VPTGTIST
+1078 PT
-1086 EPNEPINPSTPAD
+1086 NPPA
-1099 STNTTDSTDPS
+1099 
-1110 ESSTSDVGDITKPS
+1110 K
-1124 ESSTGES
+1124 
-1131 TTSSEPVK
+1131 
-1139 DKGILGDVNG
+1139 LGDVNADGYIDISDATLVQKYIVSIVSLTSQQIQVADVNNDG
-1149 DGKVNI
+1149 DINI
-1155 KDVTEIQKFA
+1155 RDVTEIQK
-1165 AKLIDLTDAEQIC
+1165 
-1178 ADVNADTKVNI
+1178 
-1189 KDATAIQKYI
+1189 YI
-1199 AKIETGFPIGEP
+1199 AGVNSALG
-1211 IK
+1211 

>member
-1 MKTKRTVKLISVL
+1 MKTKKTVKLLSVF
-14 VALSMVICCMSSAFA
+14 VALSLVICCVSFAFA
-29 SASAATVNDNAS
+29 NVGAATVKEDTD

-49 VEKDGFTWD
+49 VENDGFTWD
-58 NATVYFLLTDRFR
+58 NATVYFLLTDRFK

-83 TLDKDGNPIPGWDTA
+83 TLDKDGKPISGWDTA

-109 ITQAIEEGYFSD
+109 ITQAIEEGYFND

-173 ETLVDTAHEHGIRVI
+173 ETLVDTAHEHGLRVI
-188 MDIVMNHCGYNTLAD
+188 MDIVMNHCGYNTVAD
-203 MEEYGFGTLLEGA
+203 MEEFGFGTLLDGA
-216 TDYKYVIENVS
+216 TDFKYVIENVS
-227 DFNNHI
+227 DFNKHI
-233 DYKTSAED
+233 DYQTSAED

-246 GPDWV
+246 GPDWI

-261 GGSNLLMSLV
+261 GGSNELMSLA

-284 SIPEI
+284 SIPEV

-295 KEGTYDEKIEKY
+295 KEGTYNEKIAKY

-322 EWVRTYGID
+322 EWVRKYGVD
-331 GFRCDTAKHVEQSSW
+331 GFRCDTAKHVEKSSW
-346 KQLKTACVDALAD
+346 KQLKTACVDALAE
-359 WRKNNPDKPGA
+359 WRQNNPDKPGA

-384 HGLGYD
+384 KGVGYD
-390 DYYTQGGFDSMIN
+390 EYYTQGGFDSMIN
-403 FETWGAGVFAS
+403 FETWGAGVLAS
-414 STVAGLYQRYADEI
+414 SRVAGLYQGYADAI
-428 NTKEDFNAL
+428 NTKEDFNVL

-463 LAPGG
+463 LTPGG

-520 RNNHVAVGGG
+520 RKDHVAIGAG
-530 SNTMLS
+530 SNIKLS
-536 ATSGV
+536 ATNGV

-548 KNGVSDKVAAVIAAS
+548 KNGVSDKAAAVIGAS
-563 SNADVT
+563 SNADIT
-569 IDVSTLWN
+569 IDVSSIWS
-577 DGQRLMNTYDQSSAT
+577 DGQLLMNAYDQSSAI

-601 SGANGT
+601 SGENGT
-607 ILIQEPD
+607 ILIQMPD
-614 GRPIMSV
+614 GKPIMSV
-621 KGAAKF
+621 TGEAKF

-679 TNEKGSSRSVAS
+679 TNEKGSSRAVAS
-691 FYKMFESEQV
+691 FYKMFESEEQ
-701 PTTGDPDSTVPPQQA
+701 PTIGDPSTTVPAQKA
-716 KLYVKSDSTPYV
+716 KIFVKSDSAPYV
-728 YVWTGT
+728 YAWAGE
-734 NTDLCGAWPGR
+734 NTALCGSWPGT
-745 QMTEKN
+745 QITEKN
-751 SDGYYVMEF
+751 SEGYYVM
-760 DTTDTYNV
+760 DLNTTDTYNV
-768 VLNNGSGSQ
+768 VLSNGSNSNQ
-777 SRDFK
+777 SKNFK
-782 NLNGDTYLEVPSG
+782 NLNGETYFEIPSG
-795 NYAAAK
+795 NYSAAK
-801 VMSAIGD
+801 IGTSGSGD

-813 SVTLTIKPYSPS
+813 SVTFTIKPYSAS
-825 ASCHLYV
+825 ASYHLYV
-832 WTDDKSEPAGG
+832 WAADGSELTGG

-869 AIVGTGSDSKRTSDI
+869 AIVGTGNDSKRTQDI

-902 FKLTKPEIVLS
+902 YKLTKPEIVLS

-921 AREVLAMTSSD
+921 ARGVLAMTASD
-932 YTASSWKNVS
+932 YTVSSWNNVQS
-942 AVMTTAN
+942 VMTSAN

-958 ADEALVESTLESLI
+958 ADEALVVSTLEELQ
-972 NAKSKLVLANAGLSY
+972 NAKAALVLANAGLSY
-987 AVKGKTTI
+987 AVKGKSTI
-995 VGVAVQDADI
+995 KGVAVQGADI
-1005 TVTTN
+1005 TVTVD
-1010 GKSYTTHSDEITGKF
+1010 GKTYKTTSDEITGEF

-1030 ALTASSV
+1030 ALTSSSV
-1037 IKIDVERK
+1037 IKVDVKRN
-1045 GLSSGTYSYNMSNG
+1045 GLSSESYSYNMSNG
-1059 DITSYIPPTTTPPG
+1059 DITGYVPPTNPTTPTTPTTPG
-1073 ATDAT
+1073 F
-1078 VPTGTIST
+1078 V
-1086 EPNEPINPSTPAD
+1086 
-1099 STNTTDSTDPS
+1099 
-1110 ESSTSDVGDITKPS
+1110 
-1124 ESSTGES
+1124 
-1131 TTSSEPVK
+1131 
-1139 DKGILGDVNG
+1139 LGDVTG
-1149 DGKVNI
+1149 DGKVSV
-1155 KDVTEIQKFA
+1155 D
-1165 AKLIDLTDAEQIC
+1165 
-1178 ADVNADTKVNI
+1178 
-1189 KDATAIQKYI
+1189 DATYIQKYI
-1199 AKIETGFPIGEP
+1199 ADLVSMTSQQQQAANVDGDNEIS
-1211 IK
+1211 IKDATEIQKHVSGMSSVLG

>member
-1 MKTKRTVKLISVL
+1 MKTKKTVKLLSVL
-14 VALSMVICCMSSAFA
+14 VALSLVICCVSFAFA
-29 SASAATVNDNAS
+29 NVGAATVKEDTD

-49 VEKDGFTWD
+49 VENDGFTWD
-58 NATVYFLLTDRFR
+58 NATVYFLLTDRFK

-83 TLDKDGNPIPGWDTA
+83 TLDKDGKPISGWDTA

-109 ITQAIEEGYFSD
+109 ITQAIEEGYFND

-173 ETLVDTAHEHGIRVI
+173 ETLVDTAHEHGLRVI
-188 MDIVMNHCGYNTLAD
+188 MDIVMNHCGYNTVAD
-203 MEEYGFGTLLEGA
+203 MEEFGFGTLLDGA
-216 TDYKYVIENVS
+216 TDFKYVIENVS
-227 DFNNHI
+227 DFNKHI
-233 DYKTSAED
+233 DYQTSAED

-246 GPDWV
+246 GPDWI

-261 GGSNLLMSLV
+261 GGSNELMSLA

-284 SIPEI
+284 SIPEV

-295 KEGTYDEKIEKY
+295 KEGTYNEKIAKY

-322 EWVRTYGID
+322 EWVRKYGVD
-331 GFRCDTAKHVEQSSW
+331 GFRCDTAKHVEKSSW
-346 KQLKTACVDALAD
+346 KQLKTACVDALAE
-359 WRKNNPDKPGA
+359 WRQNNPDKPGA

-384 HGLGYD
+384 KGVGYD
-390 DYYTQGGFDSMIN
+390 EYYTQGGFDSMIN
-403 FETWGAGVFAS
+403 FETWGAGVLAS
-414 STVAGLYQRYADEI
+414 SRVAGLYQGYADAI
-428 NTKEDFNAL
+428 NTKEDFNVL

-463 LAPGG
+463 LTPGG

-520 RNNHVAVGGG
+520 RNDHVAVGAG
-530 SNTMLS
+530 SNTMLT
-536 ATSGV
+536 ATNGV

-563 SNADVT
+563 SNADIT
-569 IDVSTLWN
+569 IDVSSIWS
-577 DGQRLMNTYDQSSAT
+577 DGQLLMNAYDQSSAI

-601 SGANGT
+601 SGENGT
-607 ILIQEPD
+607 ILIQMPD
-614 GRPIMSV
+614 GKPIMSV
-621 KGAAKF
+621 TGEAKF

-679 TNEKGSSRSVAS
+679 TNEKGSSRAVAS
-691 FYKMFESEQV
+691 FYKMFESEEQ
-701 PTTGDPDSTVPPQQA
+701 PTTGDPSTTVPAQKA
-716 KLYVKSDSTPYV
+716 KIFVKSDSAPYV
-728 YVWTGT
+728 YAWAGE
-734 NTDLCGAWPGR
+734 NTALCGSWPGT
-745 QMTEKN
+745 QITEKN
-751 SDGYYVMEF
+751 SEGYYVM
-760 DTTDTYNV
+760 DLNTTDTYNV
-768 VLNNGSGSQ
+768 VLSNGSNSNQ
-777 SRDFK
+777 SKNFK
-782 NLNGDTYLEVPSG
+782 NLNGETYFEIPSG
-795 NYAAAK
+795 NYSAAK
-801 VMSAIGD
+801 IGTSGSGD

-813 SVTLTIKPYSPS
+813 SVTFTIKPYSAS
-825 ASCHLYV
+825 ASYHLYV
-832 WTDDKSEPAGG
+832 WAADGSELTGG

-869 AIVGTGSDSKRTSDI
+869 AIVGTGNDSKRTQDI

-902 FKLTKPEIVLS
+902 YKLTKPEIVLS

-921 AREVLAMTSSD
+921 ARGVLAMTASD
-932 YTASSWKNVS
+932 YTVSSWNNVQS
-942 AVMTTAN
+942 VMTSAN

-958 ADEALVESTLESLI
+958 ADEALVVSTLEELQ
-972 NAKSKLVLANAGLSY
+972 NAKAALVLANAGLSY
-987 AVKGKTTI
+987 AVKGKSTI
-995 VGVAVQDADI
+995 KGVAVQGADI
-1005 TVTTN
+1005 TVTVD
-1010 GKSYTTHSDEITGKF
+1010 GKTYKTTSDEITGEF

-1030 ALTASSV
+1030 ALTSSSV
-1037 IKIDVERK
+1037 IKIDVKRN
-1045 GLSSGTYSYNMSNG
+1045 GLSSESYSYNMSNG
-1059 DITSYIPPTTTPPG
+1059 DITGYVPPTNPTTPTTPTTPG
-1073 ATDAT
+1073 F
-1078 VPTGTIST
+1078 V
-1086 EPNEPINPSTPAD
+1086 
-1099 STNTTDSTDPS
+1099 
-1110 ESSTSDVGDITKPS
+1110 
-1124 ESSTGES
+1124 
-1131 TTSSEPVK
+1131 
-1139 DKGILGDVNG
+1139 LGDVTG
-1149 DGKVNI
+1149 DGKVSV
-1155 KDVTEIQKFA
+1155 D
-1165 AKLIDLTDAEQIC
+1165 
-1178 ADVNADTKVNI
+1178 
-1189 KDATAIQKYI
+1189 DATYIQKYI
-1199 AKIETGFPIGEP
+1199 ADLVSMTSQQQQAANVDGDNEIS
-1211 IK
+1211 IKDATEIQKHVSGMSSVLG

>member
-1 MKTKRTVKLISVL
+1 MKTKKTVKLLSVL
-14 VALSMVICCMSSAFA
+14 VALSLVICCVSFAFA
-29 SASAATVNDNAS
+29 NVGAATVKEDTD

-49 VEKDGFTWD
+49 VENDGFTWD
-58 NATVYFLLTDRFR
+58 NATVYFLLTDRFK

-83 TLDKDGNPIPGWDTA
+83 TLDKDGKPISGWDTA

-109 ITQAIEEGYFSD
+109 ITQAIEEGYFND

-173 ETLVDTAHEHGIRVI
+173 ETLVDTAHEHGLRVI
-188 MDIVMNHCGYNTLAD
+188 MDIVMNHCGYNTVAD
-203 MEEYGFGTLLEGA
+203 MEEFGFGTLLDGA
-216 TDYKYVIENVS
+216 TDFKYVIENVS
-227 DFNNHI
+227 DFNKHI
-233 DYKTSAED
+233 DYQTSAED

-246 GPDWV
+246 GPDWI

-261 GGSNLLMSLV
+261 GGSNELMSLA

-284 SIPEI
+284 SIPEV

-295 KEGTYDEKIEKY
+295 KEGTYNEKIAKY

-322 EWVRTYGID
+322 EWVRKYGVD
-331 GFRCDTAKHVEQSSW
+331 GFRCDTAKHVEKSSW
-346 KQLKTACVDALAD
+346 KQLKTACVDALAE
-359 WRKNNPDKPGA
+359 WRQNNPDKPGA

-384 HGLGYD
+384 KGVGYD
-390 DYYTQGGFDSMIN
+390 EYYTQGGFDSMIN
-403 FETWGAGVFAS
+403 FETWGAGVLAS
-414 STVAGLYQRYADEI
+414 SRVAGLYQGYADAI
-428 NTKEDFNAL
+428 NTKEDFNVL

-463 LAPGG
+463 LTPGG

-520 RNNHVAVGGG
+520 RNDHVAVGAG
-530 SNTMLS
+530 SNIKLS
-536 ATSGV
+536 ATNGV

-563 SNADVT
+563 SNADIT
-569 IDVSTLWN
+569 IDVSSIWS
-577 DGQRLMNTYDQSSAT
+577 DGQLLMNAYDQSSAI

-601 SGANGT
+601 SGENGT
-607 ILIQEPD
+607 ILIQMPD
-614 GRPIMSV
+614 GKPIMSV
-621 KGAAKF
+621 TGQAKF

-679 TNEKGSSRSVAS
+679 TNEKGSSRAVAS
-691 FYKMFESEQV
+691 FYKMFESEEQ
-701 PTTGDPDSTVPPQQA
+701 PTTGDPSTTVPAQKA
-716 KLYVKSDSTPYV
+716 KIFVKSDSAPYV
-728 YVWTGT
+728 YAWAGE
-734 NTDLCGAWPGR
+734 NTALCGSWPGTKI
-745 QMTEKN
+745 TEKN
-751 SDGYYVMEF
+751 SDGYYVMEL
-760 DTTDTYNV
+760 DTTETYNV
-768 VLNNGSGSQ
+768 VLSNGSNSNQ
-777 SRDFK
+777 SKNFK
-782 NLNGDTYLEVPSG
+782 NLNGETYFEIPSG
-795 NYAAAK
+795 NYSAAK
-801 VMSAIGD
+801 TVSSGSGGSGD

-813 SVTLTIKPYSPS
+813 SVTFTIKPYSAS
-825 ASCHLYV
+825 ASYHLYV
-832 WTDDKSEPAGG
+832 WAADGSELTGG

-857 YIFTVSGYDKVS
+857 YIFTVSGYDKVN
-869 AIVGTGSDSKRTSDI
+869 AIVGTGNDSKRTQDI
-884 TGIIDGSCIEITN
+884 TGIIDGSCIEITS
-897 EDCTT
+897 EDCTSY
-902 FKLTKPEIVLS
+902 KLTKPEIVLS
-913 KFQTLKKE
+913 KFQTLKKS

-932 YTASSWKNVS
+932 YTVSSWNNVQS
-942 AVMTTAN
+942 IMTSAN
-949 ALIAQGEGV
+949 ALIAQGESA
-958 ADEALVESTLESLI
+958 ADEALVVSTLEELQ
-972 NAKSKLVLANAGLSY
+972 NAKAALVLANAGLSY
-987 AVKGKTTI
+987 AVKGKSTI
-995 VGVAVQDADI
+995 KGVAVQDADI
-1005 TVTTN
+1005 TVTVN
-1010 GKSYTTHSDEITGKF
+1010 GKSYKTHSDVITGEF

-1030 ALTASSV
+1030 ALTSSSV
-1037 IKIDVERK
+1037 IKIDVKRN
-1045 GLSSGTYSYNMSNG
+1045 GLSSESYSYNMSNG
-1059 DITSYIPPTTTPPG
+1059 DITGYVPPTNPTTPTTPTTPG
-1073 ATDAT
+1073 F
-1078 VPTGTIST
+1078 V
-1086 EPNEPINPSTPAD
+1086 
-1099 STNTTDSTDPS
+1099 
-1110 ESSTSDVGDITKPS
+1110 
-1124 ESSTGES
+1124 
-1131 TTSSEPVK
+1131 
-1139 DKGILGDVNG
+1139 LGDVTG
-1149 DGKVNI
+1149 DGKVSV
-1155 KDVTEIQKFA
+1155 D
-1165 AKLIDLTDAEQIC
+1165 
-1178 ADVNADTKVNI
+1178 
-1189 KDATAIQKYI
+1189 DATYIQKYI
-1199 AKIETGFPIGEP
+1199 ADLVSMTSQQQQAANVDGDNEIS
-1211 IK
+1211 IKDATEIQKHVSGMSSVLG

>member
-1 MKTKRTVKLISVL
+1 MKTKKTVKLLSVL
-14 VALSMVICCMSSAFA
+14 VALSLVICCVSFAFA
-29 SASAATVNDNAS
+29 NVGAATVKEDTD

-49 VEKDGFTWD
+49 VENDGFTWD
-58 NATVYFLLTDRFR
+58 NATVYFLLTDRFK

-83 TLDKDGNPIPGWDTA
+83 TLDKDGKPISGWDTA

-109 ITQAIEEGYFSD
+109 ITQAIEEGYFND

-173 ETLVDTAHEHGIRVI
+173 ETLVDTAHEHGLRVI
-188 MDIVMNHCGYNTLAD
+188 MDIVMNHCGYNTVAD
-203 MEEYGFGTLLEGA
+203 MEEFGFGTLLDGA
-216 TDYKYVIENVS
+216 TDFKYVIENVS
-227 DFNNHI
+227 DFNKHI
-233 DYKTSAED
+233 DYQTSAED

-246 GPDWV
+246 GPDWI

-261 GGSNLLMSLV
+261 GGSNELMSLA

-284 SIPEI
+284 SIPEV

-295 KEGTYDEKIEKY
+295 KEGTYNEKIAKY

-322 EWVRTYGID
+322 EWVRKYGVD
-331 GFRCDTAKHVEQSSW
+331 GFRCDTAKHVEKSSW
-346 KQLKTACVDALAD
+346 KQLKTACVDALAE
-359 WRKNNPDKPGA
+359 WRQNNPDKPGA

-384 HGLGYD
+384 KGVGYD
-390 DYYTQGGFDSMIN
+390 EYYTQGGFDSMIN
-403 FETWGAGVFAS
+403 FETWGAGVLAS
-414 STVAGLYQRYADEI
+414 SRVAGLYQGYADAI
-428 NTKEDFNAL
+428 NTKEDFNVL

-463 LAPGG
+463 LTPGG

-520 RNNHVAVGGG
+520 RNDHVAVGAG
-530 SNTMLS
+530 SNIKLS
-536 ATSGV
+536 ATNGV

-548 KNGVSDKVAAVIAAS
+548 KNGVSDKAAAVIGAS
-563 SNADVT
+563 SNADIT
-569 IDVSTLWN
+569 IDVSSIWS
-577 DGQRLMNTYDQSSAT
+577 DGQLLMNAYDQSSAI

-601 SGANGT
+601 SGENGT
-607 ILIQEPD
+607 ILIQMPD
-614 GRPIMSV
+614 GKPIMSV
-621 KGAAKF
+621 TGQAKF

-679 TNEKGSSRSVAS
+679 TNEKGSSRAVAS
-691 FYKMFESEQV
+691 FYKMFESEEQ
-701 PTTGDPDSTVPPQQA
+701 PTTGDPSTTVPAQKA
-716 KLYVKSDSTPYV
+716 KIFVKSDSAPYV
-728 YVWTGT
+728 YAWAGE
-734 NTDLCGAWPGR
+734 NTALCGSWPGTKI
-745 QMTEKN
+745 TEKN
-751 SDGYYVMEF
+751 SDGYYVMEL
-760 DTTDTYNV
+760 DTTETYNV
-768 VLNNGSGSQ
+768 VLSNGSNSNQ
-777 SRDFK
+777 SKNFK
-782 NLNGDTYLEVPSG
+782 NLNGETYFEIPSG
-795 NYAAAK
+795 NYSAAK
-801 VMSAIGD
+801 TVSSGSGGSGD

-813 SVTLTIKPYSPS
+813 SVTFTIKPYSAS
-825 ASCHLYV
+825 ASYHLYV
-832 WTDDKSEPAGG
+832 WAADGSELTGG

-869 AIVGTGSDSKRTSDI
+869 AIVGTGNDSKRTQDI
-884 TGIIDGSCIEITN
+884 TGIIDGSCIEITS
-897 EDCTT
+897 EDCTSY
-902 FKLTKPEIVLS
+902 KLTKPEIVLS
-913 KFQTLKKE
+913 KFQTLKKS

-932 YTASSWKNVS
+932 YTVSSWNNVQS
-942 AVMTTAN
+942 IMTSAN
-949 ALIAQGEGV
+949 ALIAQGESA
-958 ADEALVESTLESLI
+958 ADEALVVSTLEELQ
-972 NAKSKLVLANAGLSY
+972 NAKAALVLANAGLSY
-987 AVKGKTTI
+987 AVKGKSTI
-995 VGVAVQDADI
+995 KGVAVQGADI
-1005 TVTTN
+1005 TVTVN
-1010 GKSYTTHSDEITGKF
+1010 GKSYKTHSDEITGEF

-1030 ALTASSV
+1030 ALTSSSV
-1037 IKIDVERK
+1037 IKIDVKRN
-1045 GLSSGTYSYNMSNG
+1045 GLSSESYSYNMSNG
-1059 DITSYIPPTTTPPG
+1059 DITGYVPPTNPTTPTTPTTPG
-1073 ATDAT
+1073 F
-1078 VPTGTIST
+1078 V
-1086 EPNEPINPSTPAD
+1086 
-1099 STNTTDSTDPS
+1099 
-1110 ESSTSDVGDITKPS
+1110 
-1124 ESSTGES
+1124 
-1131 TTSSEPVK
+1131 
-1139 DKGILGDVNG
+1139 LGDVTG
-1149 DGKVNI
+1149 DGKVSV
-1155 KDVTEIQKFA
+1155 D
-1165 AKLIDLTDAEQIC
+1165 
-1178 ADVNADTKVNI
+1178 
-1189 KDATAIQKYI
+1189 DATYIQKYI
-1199 AKIETGFPIGEP
+1199 ADLVSMTSQQQQAANVDGDNEIS
-1211 IK
+1211 IKDATEIQKHVSGMSSVLG

>member
-1 MKTKRTVKLISVL
+1 MKTKKTVKLLSVL
-14 VALSMVICCMSSAFA
+14 VALSLVICCVSFAFA
-29 SASAATVNDNAS
+29 NVGAATVKEDTD

-49 VEKDGFTWD
+49 VENDGFTWD
-58 NATVYFLLTDRFR
+58 NATVYFLLTDRFK

-83 TLDKDGNPIPGWDTA
+83 TLDKDGKPISGWDTA

-109 ITQAIEEGYFSD
+109 ITQAIEEGYFND

-173 ETLVDTAHEHGIRVI
+173 ETLVDTAHEHGLRVI
-188 MDIVMNHCGYNTLAD
+188 MDIVMNHCGYNTVAD
-203 MEEYGFGTLLEGA
+203 MEEFGFGTLLDGA
-216 TDYKYVIENVS
+216 TDFKYVIENVS
-227 DFNNHI
+227 DFNKHI
-233 DYKTSAED
+233 DYQTSAED

-246 GPDWV
+246 GPDWI

-261 GGSNLLMSLV
+261 GGSNELMSLA

-284 SIPEI
+284 SIPEV

-295 KEGTYDEKIEKY
+295 KEGTYNEKIAKY

-322 EWVRTYGID
+322 EWVRKYGVD
-331 GFRCDTAKHVEQSSW
+331 GFRCDTAKHVEKSSW
-346 KQLKTACVDALAD
+346 KQLKTACVDALAE
-359 WRKNNPDKPGA
+359 WRQNNPDKPGA

-384 HGLGYD
+384 KGVGYD
-390 DYYTQGGFDSMIN
+390 EYYTQGGFDSMIN
-403 FETWGAGVFAS
+403 FETWGAGVLAS
-414 STVAGLYQRYADEI
+414 SRVAGLYQGYADAI
-428 NTKEDFNAL
+428 NTKEDFNVL

-463 LAPGG
+463 LTPGG

-520 RNNHVAVGGG
+520 RKDHVAIGAG
-530 SNTMLS
+530 SNIKLS
-536 ATSGV
+536 ATNGV

-548 KNGVSDKVAAVIAAS
+548 KNGVSDKAAAVIGAS
-563 SNADVT
+563 SNADIT
-569 IDVSTLWN
+569 IDVSSIWS
-577 DGQRLMNTYDQSSAT
+577 DGQLLMNAYDQSSAI

-601 SGANGT
+601 SGENGT
-607 ILIQEPD
+607 ILIQMPD
-614 GRPIMSV
+614 GKPIMSV
-621 KGAAKF
+621 TGQAKF

-679 TNEKGSSRSVAS
+679 TNEKGSSRAVAS
-691 FYKMFESEQV
+691 FYKMFESEEQ
-701 PTTGDPDSTVPPQQA
+701 PTTGDPSTTVPAQKA
-716 KLYVKSDSTPYV
+716 KIFVKSDSAPYV
-728 YVWTGT
+728 YAWAGE
-734 NTDLCGAWPGR
+734 NTALCGSWPGTKI
-745 QMTEKN
+745 TEKN
-751 SDGYYVMEF
+751 SDGYYVMEL
-760 DTTDTYNV
+760 DTTETYNV
-768 VLNNGSGSQ
+768 VLSNGSNSNQ
-777 SRDFK
+777 SKNFK
-782 NLNGDTYLEVPSG
+782 NLNGETYFEIPSG
-795 NYAAAK
+795 NYSAAK
-801 VMSAIGD
+801 TVSSGSGGSGD

-813 SVTLTIKPYSPS
+813 SVTFTIKPYSAS
-825 ASCHLYV
+825 ASYHLYV
-832 WTDDKSEPAGG
+832 WAADGSELTGG

-869 AIVGTGSDSKRTSDI
+869 AIVGTGNDSKRTQDI
-884 TGIIDGSCIEITN
+884 TGIIDGSCIEITS
-897 EDCTT
+897 EDCTSY
-902 FKLTKPEIVLS
+902 KLTKPEIVLS
-913 KFQTLKKE
+913 KFQTLKKS

-932 YTASSWKNVS
+932 YTVSSWNNVQS
-942 AVMTTAN
+942 IMTSAN
-949 ALIAQGEGV
+949 ALIAQGESA
-958 ADEALVESTLESLI
+958 ADEALVVSTLEELQ
-972 NAKSKLVLANAGLSY
+972 NAKAALVLANAGLSY
-987 AVKGKTTI
+987 AVKGKSTI
-995 VGVAVQDADI
+995 KGVAVQGADI
-1005 TVTTN
+1005 TVTVD
-1010 GKSYTTHSDEITGKF
+1010 GKTYKTTSDEITGEF

-1030 ALTASSV
+1030 ALTSSSV
-1037 IKIDVERK
+1037 IKIDVKRN
-1045 GLSSGTYSYNMSNG
+1045 GLSSESYSYNMSNG
-1059 DITSYIPPTTTPPG
+1059 DITGYVPPTNPTTPTTPTTPG
-1073 ATDAT
+1073 F
-1078 VPTGTIST
+1078 V
-1086 EPNEPINPSTPAD
+1086 
-1099 STNTTDSTDPS
+1099 
-1110 ESSTSDVGDITKPS
+1110 
-1124 ESSTGES
+1124 
-1131 TTSSEPVK
+1131 
-1139 DKGILGDVNG
+1139 LGDVTG
-1149 DGKVNI
+1149 DGKVSV
-1155 KDVTEIQKFA
+1155 D
-1165 AKLIDLTDAEQIC
+1165 
-1178 ADVNADTKVNI
+1178 
-1189 KDATAIQKYI
+1189 DATYIQKYI
-1199 AKIETGFPIGEP
+1199 ADLVSMTSQQQQAANVDGDNEIS
-1211 IK
+1211 IKDATEIQKHVSGMSSVLG

>member
-1 MKTKRTVKLISVL
+1 MKTKKTVKLLSVL
-14 VALSMVICCMSSAFA
+14 VALSLVICCVSFAFA
-29 SASAATVNDNAS
+29 NVGAATVKEDTD

-49 VEKDGFTWD
+49 VENDGFTWD
-58 NATVYFLLTDRFR
+58 NATVYFLLTDRFK

-83 TLDKDGNPIPGWDTA
+83 TLDKDGKPISGWDTA

-109 ITQAIEEGYFSD
+109 ITQAIEEGYFND

-173 ETLVDTAHEHGIRVI
+173 ETLVDTAHEHGLRVI
-188 MDIVMNHCGYNTLAD
+188 MDIVMNHCGYNTVAD
-203 MEEYGFGTLLEGA
+203 MEEFGFGTLLDGA
-216 TDYKYVIENVS
+216 TDFKYVIENVS
-227 DFNNHI
+227 DFNKHI
-233 DYKTSAED
+233 DYQTSAED

-246 GPDWV
+246 GPDWI

-261 GGSNLLMSLV
+261 GGSNELMSLA

-284 SIPEI
+284 SIPEV

-295 KEGTYDEKIEKY
+295 KEGTYNEKIAKY

-322 EWVRTYGID
+322 EWVRKYGVD
-331 GFRCDTAKHVEQSSW
+331 GFRCDTAKHVEKSSW
-346 KQLKTACVDALAD
+346 KQLKTACVDALAE
-359 WRKNNPDKPGA
+359 WRQNNPDKPGA

-384 HGLGYD
+384 KGVGYD
-390 DYYTQGGFDSMIN
+390 EYYTQGGFDSMIN
-403 FETWGAGVFAS
+403 FETWGAGVLAS
-414 STVAGLYQRYADEI
+414 SRVAGLYQGYADAI
-428 NTKEDFNAL
+428 NTKEDFNVL

-463 LAPGG
+463 LTPGG

-520 RNNHVAVGGG
+520 RNDHVAVGAG
-530 SNTMLS
+530 SNTMLT
-536 ATSGV
+536 ATNGV

-563 SNADVT
+563 SNADIT
-569 IDVSTLWN
+569 IDVSSIWS
-577 DGQRLMNTYDQSSAT
+577 DGQLLMNAYDQSSAI

-601 SGANGT
+601 SGENGT
-607 ILIQEPD
+607 ILIQMPD
-614 GRPIMSV
+614 GKPIMSV
-621 KGAAKF
+621 TGQAKF

-679 TNEKGSSRSVAS
+679 TNEKGSSRAVAS
-691 FYKMFESEQV
+691 FYKMFESEQE
-701 PTTGDPDSTVPPQQA
+701 PTTGDPSTTVPAQKA
-716 KLYVKSDSTPYV
+716 KIFVKSDSAPYV
-728 YVWTGT
+728 YAWAGE
-734 NTDLCGAWPGR
+734 NTALCGSWPGT
-745 QMTEKN
+745 QITEKN
-751 SDGYYVMEF
+751 SEGYYVM
-760 DTTDTYNV
+760 DLNTTDTYNV
-768 VLNNGSGSQ
+768 VLSNGSNSNQ
-777 SRDFK
+777 SKNFK
-782 NLNGDTYLEVPSG
+782 NLNGETYFEIPSG
-795 NYAAAK
+795 NYSAAK
-801 VMSAIGD
+801 IGTSGSGD

-813 SVTLTIKPYSPS
+813 SVTFTIKPYSAS
-825 ASCHLYV
+825 ASYHLYV
-832 WTDDKSEPAGG
+832 WAADGSELTGG

-869 AIVGTGSDSKRTSDI
+869 AIVGTGNDSKRTQDI

-902 FKLTKPEIVLS
+902 YKLTKPEIVLS

-921 AREVLAMTSSD
+921 ARGVLAMTASD
-932 YTASSWKNVS
+932 YTVSSWNNVQS
-942 AVMTTAN
+942 VMTSAN

-958 ADEALVESTLESLI
+958 ADEALVVSTLEELQ
-972 NAKSKLVLANAGLSY
+972 NAKAALVLANAGLSY
-987 AVKGKTTI
+987 AVKGKSTI
-995 VGVAVQDADI
+995 KGVAVQGADI
-1005 TVTTN
+1005 TVTVD
-1010 GKSYTTHSDEITGKF
+1010 GKTYKTTSDEITGEF

-1030 ALTASSV
+1030 ALTSSSV
-1037 IKIDVERK
+1037 IKVDVKRN
-1045 GLSSGTYSYNMSNG
+1045 GLSSESYSYNMSNG
-1059 DITSYIPPTTTPPG
+1059 DITTYIPPTN
-1073 ATDAT
+1073 
-1078 VPTGTIST
+1078 PT
-1086 EPNEPINPSTPAD
+1086 A
-1099 STNTTDSTDPS
+1099 
-1110 ESSTSDVGDITKPS
+1110 
-1124 ESSTGES
+1124 
-1131 TTSSEPVK
+1131 PVFV
-1139 DKGILGDVNG
+1139 LGDVTG
-1149 DGKVNI
+1149 DGKVSV
-1155 KDVTEIQKFA
+1155 D
-1165 AKLIDLTDAEQIC
+1165 
-1178 ADVNADTKVNI
+1178 
-1189 KDATAIQKYI
+1189 DATYIQKYI
-1199 AKIETGFPIGEP
+1199 ADLVSMTSQQQQAANVDGDNEIS
-1211 IK
+1211 IKDATEIQKHVSGMSSVLG

>member
-1 MKTKRTVKLISVL
+1 MKTKKTVKLLSVF
-14 VALSMVICCMSSAFA
+14 VALSLVICCVSFAFA
-29 SASAATVNDNAS
+29 NVGAATVKEDTA

-58 NATVYFLLTDRFR
+58 NATVYFLLTDRFK

-83 TLDKDGNPIPGWDTA
+83 TLDKDGKPISGWDTA

-109 ITQAIEEGYFSD
+109 ITQAIEEGYFND

-173 ETLVDTAHEHGIRVI
+173 ETLVDTAHEHGLRVI
-188 MDIVMNHCGYNTLAD
+188 MDIVMNHCGYNTVAD
-203 MEEYGFGTLLEGA
+203 MEEFGFGTLLDGA
-216 TDYKYVIENVS
+216 TDFKYVIENVS
-227 DFNNHI
+227 DFNKHI
-233 DYKTSAED
+233 DYQTSAED

-246 GPDWV
+246 GPDWI

-261 GGSNLLMSLV
+261 GGSNELMSLA

-284 SIPEI
+284 SIPEV

-295 KEGTYDEKIEKY
+295 KEGTYNEKIAKY

-322 EWVRTYGID
+322 EWVRKYGVD
-331 GFRCDTAKHVEQSSW
+331 GFRCDTAKHVEKSSW
-346 KQLKTACVDALAD
+346 KQLKTACVDALAE
-359 WRKNNPDKPGA
+359 WRQNNPDKPGA

-384 HGLGYD
+384 KGVGYD
-390 DYYTQGGFDSMIN
+390 EYYTQGGFDSMIN
-403 FETWGAGVFAS
+403 FETWGAGVLAS
-414 STVAGLYQRYADEI
+414 SRVAGLYQGYADAI
-428 NTKEDFNAL
+428 NTKEDFNVL

-463 LAPGG
+463 LTPGG

-520 RNNHVAVGGG
+520 RKDHVAIGAG
-530 SNTMLS
+530 SNIKLS
-536 ATSGV
+536 ATNGV

-548 KNGVSDKVAAVIAAS
+548 KNGVSDKAAAVIGAS
-563 SNADVT
+563 SNADIT
-569 IDVSTLWN
+569 IDVSSIWS
-577 DGQRLMNTYDQSSAT
+577 DGQLLMNAYDQSSAI

-601 SGANGT
+601 SGENGT
-607 ILIQEPD
+607 ILIQMPD
-614 GRPIMSV
+614 GKPIMSV
-621 KGAAKF
+621 TGEAKF

-679 TNEKGSSRSVAS
+679 TNEKGSSRAVAS
-691 FYKMFESEQV
+691 FYKMFESEEQ
-701 PTTGDPDSTVPPQQA
+701 PTTGDPSTTVPAQKA
-716 KLYVKSDSTPYV
+716 KIFVKSDSAPYV
-728 YVWTGT
+728 YAWAGE
-734 NTDLCGAWPGR
+734 NTALCGSWPGT
-745 QMTEKN
+745 QITEKN
-751 SDGYYVMEF
+751 SDGYYVMEL
-760 DTTDTYNV
+760 DTTETYNV
-768 VLNNGSGSQ
+768 VLSNGSNSNQ
-777 SRDFK
+777 SKNFK
-782 NLNGDTYLEVPSG
+782 NLNGETYFEIPSG
-795 NYAAAK
+795 NYSAAK
-801 VMSAIGD
+801 TVSSGSGGSGD

-813 SVTLTIKPYSPS
+813 SVTFTIKPYSAS
-825 ASCHLYV
+825 ASYHLYV
-832 WTDDKSEPAGG
+832 WAADGSELTGG

-857 YIFTVSGYDKVS
+857 YIFTVNGYDKVS
-869 AIVGTGSDSKRTSDI
+869 AIVGTGNDSKRTQDI
-884 TGIIDGSCIEITN
+884 TGIIDGSCIEITS
-897 EDCTT
+897 EDCTSY
-902 FKLTKPEIVLS
+902 KLTKPEIVLS
-913 KFQTLKKE
+913 KFQTLKKS

-932 YTASSWKNVS
+932 YTVSSWNNVQS
-942 AVMTTAN
+942 IMTSAN
-949 ALIAQGEGV
+949 ALIAQGESA
-958 ADEALVESTLESLI
+958 ADEALVVSTLEELQ
-972 NAKSKLVLANAGLSY
+972 NAKAALVLANAGLSY
-987 AVKGKTTI
+987 AVKGKSTI
-995 VGVAVQDADI
+995 KGVAVQGADI
-1005 TVTTN
+1005 TVTVD
-1010 GKSYTTHSDEITGKF
+1010 GKTYKTTSDEITGEF

-1030 ALTASSV
+1030 ALTSSSV
-1037 IKIDVERK
+1037 IKIDVKRN
-1045 GLSSGTYSYNMSNG
+1045 GLSSESYSYNMSNG
-1059 DITSYIPPTTTPPG
+1059 DITGYVPPTNPTTPTTPTTPG
-1073 ATDAT
+1073 F
-1078 VPTGTIST
+1078 V
-1086 EPNEPINPSTPAD
+1086 
-1099 STNTTDSTDPS
+1099 
-1110 ESSTSDVGDITKPS
+1110 
-1124 ESSTGES
+1124 
-1131 TTSSEPVK
+1131 
-1139 DKGILGDVNG
+1139 LGDVTG
-1149 DGKVNI
+1149 DGKVSV
-1155 KDVTEIQKFA
+1155 D
-1165 AKLIDLTDAEQIC
+1165 
-1178 ADVNADTKVNI
+1178 
-1189 KDATAIQKYI
+1189 DATYIQKYI
-1199 AKIETGFPIGEP
+1199 ADLVSMTSQQQQAANVDGDNEIS
-1211 IK
+1211 IKDATEIQKHVSGMSSVLG

>member
-1 MKTKRTVKLISVL
+1 MKTKKTVKLLSVL
-14 VALSMVICCMSSAFA
+14 VALSLVICCVSFAFA
-29 SASAATVNDNAS
+29 NVGAATVKEDTD

-49 VEKDGFTWD
+49 VENDGFTWD
-58 NATVYFLLTDRFR
+58 NATVYFLLTDRFK

-83 TLDKDGNPIPGWDTA
+83 TLDKDGKPISGWDTA

-109 ITQAIEEGYFSD
+109 ITQAIEEGYFND

-173 ETLVDTAHEHGIRVI
+173 ETLVDTAHEHGLRVI
-188 MDIVMNHCGYNTLAD
+188 MDIVMNHCGYNTVAD
-203 MEEYGFGTLLEGA
+203 MEEFGFGTLLDGA
-216 TDYKYVIENVS
+216 TDFKYVIENVS
-227 DFNNHI
+227 DFNKHI
-233 DYKTSAED
+233 DYQTSAED

-246 GPDWV
+246 GPDWI

-261 GGSNLLMSLV
+261 GGSNELMSLA

-284 SIPEI
+284 SIPEV

-295 KEGTYDEKIEKY
+295 KEGTYNEKIAKY

-322 EWVRTYGID
+322 EWVRKYGVD
-331 GFRCDTAKHVEQSSW
+331 GFRCDTAKHVEKSSW
-346 KQLKTACVDALAD
+346 KQLKTACVDALAE
-359 WRKNNPDKPGA
+359 WRQNNPDKPGA

-384 HGLGYD
+384 KGVGYD
-390 DYYTQGGFDSMIN
+390 EYYTQGGFDSMIN
-403 FETWGAGVFAS
+403 FETWGAGVLAS
-414 STVAGLYQRYADEI
+414 SRVAGLYQGYADAI
-428 NTKEDFNAL
+428 NTKEDFNVL

-463 LAPGG
+463 LTPGG

-520 RNNHVAVGGG
+520 RKDHVAIGAG
-530 SNTMLS
+530 SNIKLS
-536 ATSGV
+536 ATNGV

-548 KNGVSDKVAAVIAAS
+548 KNGVSDKAAAVIGAS
-563 SNADVT
+563 SNADIT
-569 IDVSTLWN
+569 IDVSSIWS
-577 DGQRLMNTYDQSSAT
+577 DGQLLMNAYDQSSAI

-601 SGANGT
+601 SGENGT
-607 ILIQEPD
+607 ILIQMPD
-614 GRPIMSV
+614 GKPIMSV
-621 KGAAKF
+621 TGQAKF

-679 TNEKGSSRSVAS
+679 TNEKGSSRAVAS
-691 FYKMFESEQV
+691 FYKMFESEEQ
-701 PTTGDPDSTVPPQQA
+701 PTTGDPSTTVPAQKA
-716 KLYVKSDSTPYV
+716 KIFVKSDSAPYV
-728 YVWTGT
+728 YAWAGE
-734 NTDLCGAWPGR
+734 NTALCGSWPGTKI
-745 QMTEKN
+745 TEKN
-751 SDGYYVMEF
+751 SDGYYVMEL
-760 DTTDTYNV
+760 DTTETYNV
-768 VLNNGSGSQ
+768 VLSNGSNSNQ
-777 SRDFK
+777 SKNFK
-782 NLNGDTYLEVPSG
+782 NLNGETYFEIPSG
-795 NYAAAK
+795 NYSAAK
-801 VMSAIGD
+801 TVSSGSGGSGD

-813 SVTLTIKPYSPS
+813 SVTFTIKPYSAS
-825 ASCHLYV
+825 ASYHLYV
-832 WTDDKSEPAGG
+832 WAADGSELTGG

-869 AIVGTGSDSKRTSDI
+869 AIVGTGNDSKRTQDI

-902 FKLTKPEIVLS
+902 YKLTKPEIVLS

-921 AREVLAMTSSD
+921 ARGVLAMTASD
-932 YTASSWKNVS
+932 YTVSSWNNVQS
-942 AVMTTAN
+942 VMTSAN

-958 ADEALVESTLESLI
+958 ADEALVVSTLEELQ
-972 NAKSKLVLANAGLSY
+972 NAKAALVLANAGLSY
-987 AVKGKTTI
+987 AVKGKSTI
-995 VGVAVQDADI
+995 KGVAVQGADI
-1005 TVTTN
+1005 TVTVD
-1010 GKSYTTHSDEITGKF
+1010 GKTYKTTSDEITGEF

-1030 ALTASSV
+1030 ALTSSSV
-1037 IKIDVERK
+1037 IKIDVKRN
-1045 GLSSGTYSYNMSNG
+1045 GLSSESYSYNMSNG
-1059 DITSYIPPTTTPPG
+1059 DITGYVPPTNPTTPTTPTTPG
-1073 ATDAT
+1073 F
-1078 VPTGTIST
+1078 V
-1086 EPNEPINPSTPAD
+1086 
-1099 STNTTDSTDPS
+1099 
-1110 ESSTSDVGDITKPS
+1110 
-1124 ESSTGES
+1124 
-1131 TTSSEPVK
+1131 
-1139 DKGILGDVNG
+1139 LGDVTG
-1149 DGKVNI
+1149 DGKVSV
-1155 KDVTEIQKFA
+1155 D
-1165 AKLIDLTDAEQIC
+1165 
-1178 ADVNADTKVNI
+1178 
-1189 KDATAIQKYI
+1189 DATYIQKYI
-1199 AKIETGFPIGEP
+1199 ADLVSMTSQQQQAANVDGDNEIS
-1211 IK
+1211 IKDATEIQKHVSGMSSVLG

>member
-1 MKTKRTVKLISVL
+1 MKTKKTVKLLSVL
-14 VALSMVICCMSSAFA
+14 VALSLVICCVSFAFA
-29 SASAATVNDNAS
+29 NVGAATVKEDTD

-49 VEKDGFTWD
+49 VENDGFTWD
-58 NATVYFLLTDRFR
+58 NATVYFLLTDRFK

-83 TLDKDGNPIPGWDTA
+83 TLDKDGKPISGWDTA

-109 ITQAIEEGYFSD
+109 ITQAIEEGYFND

-173 ETLVDTAHEHGIRVI
+173 ETLVDTAHEHGLRVI
-188 MDIVMNHCGYNTLAD
+188 MDIVMNHCGYNTVAD
-203 MEEYGFGTLLEGA
+203 MEEFGFGTLLDGA
-216 TDYKYVIENVS
+216 TDFKYVIENVS
-227 DFNNHI
+227 DFNKHI
-233 DYKTSAED
+233 DYQTSAED

-246 GPDWV
+246 GPDWI

-261 GGSNLLMSLV
+261 GGSNELMSLA

-284 SIPEI
+284 SIPEV

-295 KEGTYDEKIEKY
+295 KEGTYNEKIAKY

-322 EWVRTYGID
+322 EWVRKYGVD
-331 GFRCDTAKHVEQSSW
+331 GFRCDTAKHVEKSSW
-346 KQLKTACVDALAD
+346 KQLKTACVDALAE
-359 WRKNNPDKPGA
+359 WRQNNPDKPGA

-384 HGLGYD
+384 KGVGYD
-390 DYYTQGGFDSMIN
+390 EYYTQGGFDSMIN
-403 FETWGAGVFAS
+403 FETWGAGVLAS
-414 STVAGLYQRYADEI
+414 SRVAGLYQGYADAI
-428 NTKEDFNAL
+428 NTKEDFNVL

-463 LAPGG
+463 LTPGG

-520 RNNHVAVGGG
+520 RNDHVAVGAG
-530 SNTMLS
+530 SNTMLT
-536 ATSGV
+536 ATNGV

-563 SNADVT
+563 SNADIT
-569 IDVSTLWN
+569 IDVSSIWS
-577 DGQRLMNTYDQSSAT
+577 DGQLLMNAYDQSSAI

-601 SGANGT
+601 SGENGT
-607 ILIQEPD
+607 ILIQMPD
-614 GRPIMSV
+614 GKPIMSV
-621 KGAAKF
+621 TGEAKF

-679 TNEKGSSRSVAS
+679 TNDKGSSKSVAT
-691 FYKMFESEQV
+691 FYKMFESEQE
-701 PTTGDPDSTVPPQQA
+701 PTTGDPSTTVPAQKA
-716 KLYVKSDSTPYV
+716 KIFVKSDSAPYV
-728 YVWTGT
+728 YAWAGE
-734 NTDLCGAWPGR
+734 NTALCGSWPGT
-745 QMTEKN
+745 QITEKN
-751 SDGYYVMEF
+751 SEGYYVM
-760 DTTDTYNV
+760 DLNTTDTYNV
-768 VLNNGSGSQ
+768 VLSNGSNSNQ
-777 SRDFK
+777 SKNFK
-782 NLNGDTYLEVPSG
+782 NLNGETYFEIPSG
-795 NYAAAK
+795 NYSAAK
-801 VMSAIGD
+801 IGTSGSGD

-813 SVTLTIKPYSPS
+813 SVTFTIKPYSAS
-825 ASCHLYV
+825 ASYHLYV
-832 WTDDKSEPAGG
+832 WAADGSELTGG

-869 AIVGTGSDSKRTSDI
+869 AIVGTGNDSKRTQDI

-902 FKLTKPEIVLS
+902 YKLTKPEIVLS

-921 AREVLAMTSSD
+921 ARGVLAMTASD
-932 YTASSWKNVS
+932 YTVSSWNNVQS
-942 AVMTTAN
+942 VMTSAN

-958 ADEALVESTLESLI
+958 ADEALVVSTLEELQ
-972 NAKSKLVLANAGLSY
+972 NAKAALVLANAGLSY
-987 AVKGKTTI
+987 AVKGKSTI
-995 VGVAVQDADI
+995 KGVAVQGADI
-1005 TVTTN
+1005 TVTVD
-1010 GKSYTTHSDEITGKF
+1010 GKTYKTTSDEITGEF

-1030 ALTASSV
+1030 ALTSSSV
-1037 IKIDVERK
+1037 IKVDVKRN
-1045 GLSSGTYSYNMSNG
+1045 GLSSESYSYNMSNG
-1059 DITSYIPPTTTPPG
+1059 DITGYVPPTNPTTPTTPTTPG
-1073 ATDAT
+1073 F
-1078 VPTGTIST
+1078 V
-1086 EPNEPINPSTPAD
+1086 
-1099 STNTTDSTDPS
+1099 
-1110 ESSTSDVGDITKPS
+1110 
-1124 ESSTGES
+1124 
-1131 TTSSEPVK
+1131 
-1139 DKGILGDVNG
+1139 LGDVTG
-1149 DGKVNI
+1149 DGKVSV
-1155 KDVTEIQKFA
+1155 D
-1165 AKLIDLTDAEQIC
+1165 
-1178 ADVNADTKVNI
+1178 
-1189 KDATAIQKYI
+1189 DATYIQKYI
-1199 AKIETGFPIGEP
+1199 ADLVSMTSQQQQAANVDGDNEIS
-1211 IK
+1211 IKDATEIQKHVSGMSSVLG

>member
-1 MKTKRTVKLISVL
+1 MKTKKTVKLLSVL
-14 VALSMVICCMSSAFA
+14 VALSLVICCVSFAFA
-29 SASAATVNDNAS
+29 NVGAATVKEDTD

-49 VEKDGFTWD
+49 VENDGFTWD
-58 NATVYFLLTDRFR
+58 NATVYFLLTDRFK

-83 TLDKDGNPIPGWDTA
+83 TLDKDGKPISGWDTA

-109 ITQAIEEGYFSD
+109 ITQAIEEGYFND

-173 ETLVDTAHEHGIRVI
+173 ETLVDTAHEHGLRVI
-188 MDIVMNHCGYNTLAD
+188 MDIVMNHCGYNTVAD
-203 MEEYGFGTLLEGA
+203 MEEFGFGTLLDGA
-216 TDYKYVIENVS
+216 TDFKYVIENVS
-227 DFNNHI
+227 DFNKHI
-233 DYKTSAED
+233 DYQTSAED

-246 GPDWV
+246 GPDWI

-261 GGSNLLMSLV
+261 GGSNELMSLA

-284 SIPEI
+284 SIPEV

-295 KEGTYDEKIEKY
+295 KEGTYNEKIAKY

-322 EWVRTYGID
+322 EWVRKYGVD
-331 GFRCDTAKHVEQSSW
+331 GFRCDTAKHVEKSSW
-346 KQLKTACVDALAD
+346 KQLKTACVDALAE
-359 WRKNNPDKPGA
+359 WRQNNPDKPGA

-384 HGLGYD
+384 KGVGYD
-390 DYYTQGGFDSMIN
+390 EYYTQGGFDSMIN
-403 FETWGAGVFAS
+403 FETWGAGVLAS
-414 STVAGLYQRYADEI
+414 SRVAGLYQGYADAI
-428 NTKEDFNAL
+428 NTKEDFNVL

-463 LAPGG
+463 LTPGG

-520 RNNHVAVGGG
+520 RKDHVAIGAG
-530 SNTMLS
+530 SNIKLS
-536 ATSGV
+536 ATNGV

-548 KNGVSDKVAAVIAAS
+548 KNGVSDKAAAVIGAS
-563 SNADVT
+563 SNADIT
-569 IDVSTLWN
+569 IDVSSIWS
-577 DGQRLMNTYDQSSAT
+577 DGQLLMNAYDQSSAI

-601 SGANGT
+601 SGENGT
-607 ILIQEPD
+607 ILIQMPD
-614 GRPIMSV
+614 GKPIMSV
-621 KGAAKF
+621 TGEAKF

-679 TNEKGSSRSVAS
+679 TNEKGSSRAVAS
-691 FYKMFESEQV
+691 FYKMFESEEQ
-701 PTTGDPDSTVPPQQA
+701 PTTGDPSTTVPAQKA
-716 KLYVKSDSTPYV
+716 KIFVKSDSAPYV
-728 YVWTGT
+728 YAWAGE
-734 NTDLCGAWPGR
+734 NTALCGSWPGT
-745 QMTEKN
+745 QITEKN
-751 SDGYYVMEF
+751 SEGYYVM
-760 DTTDTYNV
+760 DLNTTDTYNV
-768 VLNNGSGSQ
+768 VLSNGSNSNQ
-777 SRDFK
+777 SKNFK
-782 NLNGDTYLEVPSG
+782 NLNGETYFEIPSG
-795 NYAAAK
+795 NYSAAK
-801 VMSAIGD
+801 IGTSGSGD

-813 SVTLTIKPYSPS
+813 SVTFTIKPYSAS
-825 ASCHLYV
+825 ASYHLYV
-832 WTDDKSEPAGG
+832 WAADGSELTGG

-869 AIVGTGSDSKRTSDI
+869 AIVGTGNDSKRTQDI

-902 FKLTKPEIVLS
+902 YKLTKPEIVLS

-921 AREVLAMTSSD
+921 ARGVLAMTASD
-932 YTASSWKNVS
+932 YTVSSWNNVQS
-942 AVMTTAN
+942 VMTSAN

-958 ADEALVESTLESLI
+958 ADEALVVSTLEELQ
-972 NAKSKLVLANAGLSY
+972 NAKAALVLANAGLSY
-987 AVKGKTTI
+987 AVKGKSTI
-995 VGVAVQDADI
+995 KGVAVQGADI
-1005 TVTTN
+1005 TVTVD
-1010 GKSYTTHSDEITGKF
+1010 GKTYKTTSDEITGEF

-1030 ALTASSV
+1030 ALTSSSV
-1037 IKIDVERK
+1037 IKVDVKRN
-1045 GLSSGTYSYNMSNG
+1045 GLSSESYSYNMSNG
-1059 DITSYIPPTTTPPG
+1059 DITGYVPPTNPTTPTTPTTPG
-1073 ATDAT
+1073 F
-1078 VPTGTIST
+1078 V
-1086 EPNEPINPSTPAD
+1086 
-1099 STNTTDSTDPS
+1099 
-1110 ESSTSDVGDITKPS
+1110 
-1124 ESSTGES
+1124 
-1131 TTSSEPVK
+1131 
-1139 DKGILGDVNG
+1139 LGDVTG
-1149 DGKVNI
+1149 DGKVSV
-1155 KDVTEIQKFA
+1155 D
-1165 AKLIDLTDAEQIC
+1165 
-1178 ADVNADTKVNI
+1178 
-1189 KDATAIQKYI
+1189 DATYIQKYI
-1199 AKIETGFPIGEP
+1199 ADLVSMTSQQQQAANVDGDNEIS
-1211 IK
+1211 IKDATEIQKHVSGMSSVLG

>member
-1 MKTKRTVKLISVL
+1 MKTKKTVKLLSVL
-14 VALSMVICCMSSAFA
+14 VALSLVICCVSFAFA
-29 SASAATVNDNAS
+29 NVGAATVKEDTD

-49 VEKDGFTWD
+49 VENDGFTWD
-58 NATVYFLLTDRFR
+58 NATVYFLLTDRFK

-83 TLDKDGNPIPGWDTA
+83 TLDKDGKPISGWDTA

-109 ITQAIEEGYFSD
+109 ITQAIEEGYFND

-173 ETLVDTAHEHGIRVI
+173 ETLVDTAHEHGLRVI
-188 MDIVMNHCGYNTLAD
+188 MDIVMNHCGYNTVAD
-203 MEEYGFGTLLEGA
+203 MEEFGFGTLLDGA
-216 TDYKYVIENVS
+216 TDFKYVIENVS
-227 DFNNHI
+227 DFNKHI
-233 DYKTSAED
+233 DYQTSAED

-246 GPDWV
+246 GPDWI

-261 GGSNLLMSLV
+261 GGSNELMSLA

-284 SIPEI
+284 SIPEV

-295 KEGTYDEKIEKY
+295 KEGTYNEKIAKY

-322 EWVRTYGID
+322 EWVRKYGVD
-331 GFRCDTAKHVEQSSW
+331 GFRCDTAKHVEKSSW
-346 KQLKTACVDALAD
+346 KQLKTACVDALAE
-359 WRKNNPDKPGA
+359 WRQNNPDKPGA

-384 HGLGYD
+384 KGVGYD
-390 DYYTQGGFDSMIN
+390 EYYTQGGFDSMIN
-403 FETWGAGVFAS
+403 FETWGAGVLAS
-414 STVAGLYQRYADEI
+414 SRVAGLYQGYADAI
-428 NTKEDFNAL
+428 NTKEDFNVL

-463 LAPGG
+463 LTPGG

-520 RNNHVAVGGG
+520 RNDHVAVGAGE
-530 SNTMLS
+530 NIKLT
-536 ATSGV
+536 ATNGV

-563 SNADVT
+563 SNADIT
-569 IDVSTLWN
+569 IDVSSIWS
-577 DGQRLMNTYDQSSAT
+577 DGQLLMNAYDQSSAI

-601 SGANGT
+601 SGENGT
-607 ILIQEPD
+607 ILIQMPD
-614 GRPIMSV
+614 GKPIMSV
-621 KGAAKF
+621 TGEAKF

-679 TNEKGSSRSVAS
+679 TNEKGSSRAVAS
-691 FYKMFESEQV
+691 FYKMFESEEQ
-701 PTTGDPDSTVPPQQA
+701 PTTGDPSTTVPAQKA
-716 KLYVKSDSTPYV
+716 KIFVKSDSAPYV
-728 YVWTGT
+728 YAWAGE
-734 NTDLCGAWPGR
+734 NTALCGSWPGTKI
-745 QMTEKN
+745 TEKN
-751 SDGYYVMEF
+751 SDGYYVMEL
-760 DTTDTYNV
+760 DTTETYNV
-768 VLNNGSGSQ
+768 VLSNGSNSNQ
-777 SRDFK
+777 SKNFK
-782 NLNGDTYLEVPSG
+782 NLNGETYFEIPSG
-795 NYAAAK
+795 NYSAAK
-801 VMSAIGD
+801 TVSSGSGGSGD

-813 SVTLTIKPYSPS
+813 SVTFTIKPYSAS
-825 ASCHLYV
+825 ASYHLYV
-832 WTDDKSEPAGG
+832 WAADGSELTGG

-869 AIVGTGSDSKRTSDI
+869 AIVGTGNDSKRTQDI

-902 FKLTKPEIVLS
+902 YKLTKPEIVLS

-921 AREVLAMTSSD
+921 ARGVLAMTASD
-932 YTASSWKNVS
+932 YTVSSWNNVQS
-942 AVMTTAN
+942 VMTSAN

-958 ADEALVESTLESLI
+958 ADEALVVSTLEELQ
-972 NAKSKLVLANAGLSY
+972 NAKAALVLANAGLSY
-987 AVKGKTTI
+987 AVKGKSTI
-995 VGVAVQDADI
+995 KGVAVQGADI
-1005 TVTTN
+1005 TVTVD
-1010 GKSYTTHSDEITGKF
+1010 GKTYKTTSDEITGEF

-1030 ALTASSV
+1030 ALTSSSV
-1037 IKIDVERK
+1037 IKIDVKRN
-1045 GLSSGTYSYNMSNG
+1045 GLSSESYSYNMSNG
-1059 DITSYIPPTTTPPG
+1059 DITGYVPPTNPTTPTTPTTPG
-1073 ATDAT
+1073 F
-1078 VPTGTIST
+1078 V
-1086 EPNEPINPSTPAD
+1086 
-1099 STNTTDSTDPS
+1099 
-1110 ESSTSDVGDITKPS
+1110 
-1124 ESSTGES
+1124 
-1131 TTSSEPVK
+1131 
-1139 DKGILGDVNG
+1139 LGDVTG
-1149 DGKVNI
+1149 DGKVSV
-1155 KDVTEIQKFA
+1155 D
-1165 AKLIDLTDAEQIC
+1165 
-1178 ADVNADTKVNI
+1178 
-1189 KDATAIQKYI
+1189 DATYIQKYI
-1199 AKIETGFPIGEP
+1199 ADLVSMTSQQQQAANVDGDNEIS
-1211 IK
+1211 IKDATEIQKHVSGMSSVLG

>member
-1 MKTKRTVKLISVL
+1 MKTKKTVKLLSVF
-14 VALSMVICCMSSAFA
+14 VALSLVICCVSFAFA
-29 SASAATVNDNAS
+29 NVGAATVKEDTD

-49 VEKDGFTWD
+49 VENDGFTWD
-58 NATVYFLLTDRFR
+58 NATVYFLLTDRFK
-71 NGNTS
+71 NGNKS

-83 TLDKDGNPIPGWDTA
+83 TLDKDGKPISGWDTA

-109 ITQAIEEGYFSD
+109 ITQAIEEGYFND

-173 ETLVDTAHEHGIRVI
+173 ETLVDTAHEHGLRVI
-188 MDIVMNHCGYNTLAD
+188 MDIVMNHCGYNTVAD
-203 MEEYGFGTLLEGA
+203 MEEFGFGTLLDGA
-216 TDYKYVIENVS
+216 TDFKYVIENVS
-227 DFNNHI
+227 DFNKHI
-233 DYKTSAED
+233 DYQTSAED

-246 GPDWV
+246 GPDWI

-261 GGSNLLMSLV
+261 GGSNELMSLA

-284 SIPEI
+284 SIPEV

-295 KEGTYDEKIEKY
+295 KEGTYNEKIAKY

-322 EWVRTYGID
+322 EWVRKYGVD
-331 GFRCDTAKHVEQSSW
+331 GFRCDTAKHVEKSSW
-346 KQLKTACVDALAD
+346 KQLKTACVDALAE
-359 WRKNNPDKPGA
+359 WRQNNPDKPGA

-384 HGLGYD
+384 KGVGYD
-390 DYYTQGGFDSMIN
+390 EYYTQGGFDSMIN
-403 FETWGAGVFAS
+403 FETWGAGVLAS
-414 STVAGLYQRYADEI
+414 SRVAGLYQGYADAI
-428 NTKEDFNAL
+428 NTKEDFNVL

-463 LAPGG
+463 LTPGG

-520 RNNHVAVGGG
+520 RKDHVAIGAG
-530 SNTMLS
+530 SNIKLS
-536 ATSGV
+536 ATNGV

-548 KNGVSDKVAAVIAAS
+548 KNGVSDKAAAVIGAS
-563 SNADVT
+563 SNADIT
-569 IDVSTLWN
+569 IDVSSIWS
-577 DGQRLMNTYDQSSAT
+577 DGQLLMNAYDQSSAI

-601 SGANGT
+601 SGENGT
-607 ILIQEPD
+607 ILIQMPD
-614 GRPIMSV
+614 GKPIMSV
-621 KGAAKF
+621 TGEAKF

-679 TNEKGSSRSVAS
+679 TNEKGSSRAVAS
-691 FYKMFESEQV
+691 FYKMFESEEQ
-701 PTTGDPDSTVPPQQA
+701 PTTGDPSTTVPAQ
-716 KLYVKSDSTPYV
+716 KGKIFVKSDSAPYI
-728 YVWTGT
+728 YVWTGS
-734 NTDLCGAWPGR
+734 NTEHCGAWPGTK
-745 QMTEKN
+745 MTEKDSN
-751 SDGYYVMEF
+751 GYYVMEL
-760 DTTDTYNV
+760 DTTETYNV
-768 VLNNGSGSQ
+768 VLNNGGGSK
-777 SRDFK
+777 SRDLK
-782 NLNGDTYLEVPSG
+782 NLNGETYFEIPSG
-795 NYAAAK
+795 DYTAAK
-801 VMSAIGD
+801 VVSTGSGGSGD
-808 DPSEK
+808 EPFEG
-813 SVTLTIKPYSPS
+813 SVTFTVKPYNSS
-825 ASCHLYV
+825 SSYYLYV
-832 WTDDKSEPAGG
+832 WAADGSELTGG

-869 AIVGTGSDSKRTSDI
+869 AIVGTGNDSKRTQDI

-902 FKLTKPEIVLS
+902 YKLTKPEIVLS

-921 AREVLAMTSSD
+921 ARGVLAMTASD
-932 YTASSWKNVS
+932 YTVSSWNNVQS
-942 AVMTTAN
+942 VMTSAN

-958 ADEALVESTLESLI
+958 ADEALVVSTLEELQ
-972 NAKSKLVLANAGLSY
+972 NAKAALVLANAGLSY
-987 AVKGKTTI
+987 AVKGKSTI
-995 VGVAVQDADI
+995 KGVAVQDADV
-1005 TVTTN
+1005 TVTVN
-1010 GKSYTTHSDEITGKF
+1010 GRTYTTHSDAITGEF

-1030 ALTASSV
+1030 ALTSSSV
-1037 IKIDVERK
+1037 IKIDVKRN
-1045 GLSSGTYSYNMSNG
+1045 GLSSESYSYNMSNG
-1059 DITSYIPPTTTPPG
+1059 DITGYVPPTNPTTPTTPTTPG
-1073 ATDAT
+1073 F
-1078 VPTGTIST
+1078 V
-1086 EPNEPINPSTPAD
+1086 
-1099 STNTTDSTDPS
+1099 
-1110 ESSTSDVGDITKPS
+1110 
-1124 ESSTGES
+1124 
-1131 TTSSEPVK
+1131 
-1139 DKGILGDVNG
+1139 LGDVTG
-1149 DGKVNI
+1149 DGKVSV
-1155 KDVTEIQKFA
+1155 D
-1165 AKLIDLTDAEQIC
+1165 
-1178 ADVNADTKVNI
+1178 
-1189 KDATAIQKYI
+1189 DATYIQKYI
-1199 AKIETGFPIGEP
+1199 ADLVSMTSQQQQAANVDGDNEIS
-1211 IK
+1211 IKDATEIQKHVSGMSSVLG

>member
-1 MKTKRTVKLISVL
+1 MKTKKTVKLLSVF
-14 VALSMVICCMSSAFA
+14 VALSLVICCVSFAFA
-29 SASAATVNDNAS
+29 NVGAATVKEDTD

-49 VEKDGFTWD
+49 VENDGFTWD
-58 NATVYFLLTDRFR
+58 NATVYFLLTDRFK
-71 NGNTS
+71 NGNKS

-83 TLDKDGNPIPGWDTA
+83 TLDKDGKPISGWDTA

-109 ITQAIEEGYFSD
+109 ITQAIEEGYFND

-173 ETLVDTAHEHGIRVI
+173 ETLVDTAHEHGLRVI
-188 MDIVMNHCGYNTLAD
+188 MDIVMNHCGYNTVAD
-203 MEEYGFGTLLEGA
+203 MEEFGFGTLLDGA
-216 TDYKYVIENVS
+216 TDFKYVIENVS
-227 DFNNHI
+227 DFNKHI
-233 DYKTSAED
+233 DYQTSAED

-246 GPDWV
+246 GPDWI

-261 GGSNLLMSLV
+261 GGSNELMSLA

-284 SIPEI
+284 SIPEV

-295 KEGTYDEKIEKY
+295 KEGTYNEKIAKY

-322 EWVRTYGID
+322 EWVRKYGVD
-331 GFRCDTAKHVEQSSW
+331 GFRCDTAKHVEKSSW
-346 KQLKTACVDALAD
+346 KQLKTACVDALAE
-359 WRKNNPDKPGA
+359 WRQNNPDKPGA

-384 HGLGYD
+384 KGVGYD
-390 DYYTQGGFDSMIN
+390 EYYTQGGFDSMIN
-403 FETWGAGVFAS
+403 FETWGAGVLAS
-414 STVAGLYQRYADEI
+414 SRVAGLYQGYADAI
-428 NTKEDFNAL
+428 NTKEDFNVL

-463 LAPGG
+463 LTPGG

-520 RNNHVAVGGG
+520 RNDHVAVGAG
-530 SNTMLS
+530 SNIKLS
-536 ATSGV
+536 ATNGV

-563 SNADVT
+563 SNADIT
-569 IDVSTLWN
+569 IDVSSIWS
-577 DGQRLMNTYDQSSAT
+577 DGQLLMNAYDQSSAI

-601 SGANGT
+601 SGENGT
-607 ILIQEPD
+607 ILIQMPD
-614 GRPIMSV
+614 GKPIMSV
-621 KGAAKF
+621 TGQAKF

-679 TNEKGSSRSVAS
+679 TNEKGSSRAVAS
-691 FYKMFESEQV
+691 FYKMFESEEQ
-701 PTTGDPDSTVPPQQA
+701 PTTGDPSTTVPAQKA
-716 KLYVKSDSTPYV
+716 KIFVKSDSAPYV
-728 YVWTGT
+728 YAWAGE
-734 NTDLCGAWPGR
+734 NTALCGSWPGT
-745 QMTEKN
+745 QITEKN
-751 SDGYYVMEF
+751 SDGYYVMEL
-760 DTTDTYNV
+760 DTTETYNV
-768 VLNNGSGSQ
+768 VLSNGSNSNQ
-777 SRDFK
+777 SKNFK
-782 NLNGDTYLEVPSG
+782 NLNGETYFEIPSG
-795 NYAAAK
+795 NYSAAK
-801 VMSAIGD
+801 TASSGSGGSGD

-813 SVTLTIKPYSPS
+813 SVTFTIKPYSAS
-825 ASCHLYV
+825 ASYHLYV
-832 WTDDKSEPAGG
+832 WAADGSELTGG

-869 AIVGTGSDSKRTSDI
+869 AIVGTGNDSKRTQDI

-902 FKLTKPEIVLS
+902 YKLTKPEIVLS

-921 AREVLAMTSSD
+921 ARGVLAMTASD
-932 YTASSWKNVS
+932 YTVSSWNNVQS
-942 AVMTTAN
+942 VMTSAN

-958 ADEALVESTLESLI
+958 ADEALVVSTLEELQ
-972 NAKSKLVLANAGLSY
+972 NAKAALVLANAGLSY
-987 AVKGKTTI
+987 AVKGKSTI
-995 VGVAVQDADI
+995 KGVAVQGADI
-1005 TVTTN
+1005 TVTVD
-1010 GKSYTTHSDEITGKF
+1010 GKTYKTTSDEITGEF

-1030 ALTASSV
+1030 ALTSSSV
-1037 IKIDVERK
+1037 IKIDVKRN
-1045 GLSSGTYSYNMSNG
+1045 GLSSESYSYNMSNG
-1059 DITSYIPPTTTPPG
+1059 DITGYVPPTNPTTPTTPTTPG
-1073 ATDAT
+1073 F
-1078 VPTGTIST
+1078 V
-1086 EPNEPINPSTPAD
+1086 
-1099 STNTTDSTDPS
+1099 
-1110 ESSTSDVGDITKPS
+1110 
-1124 ESSTGES
+1124 
-1131 TTSSEPVK
+1131 
-1139 DKGILGDVNG
+1139 LGDVTG
-1149 DGKVNI
+1149 DGKVSV
-1155 KDVTEIQKFA
+1155 D
-1165 AKLIDLTDAEQIC
+1165 
-1178 ADVNADTKVNI
+1178 
-1189 KDATAIQKYI
+1189 DATYIQKYI
-1199 AKIETGFPIGEP
+1199 ADLVSMTSQQQQTANVDGDNEIS
-1211 IK
+1211 IKDATEIQKHVSGMSSVLG

>member
-14 VALSMVICCMSSAFA
+14 LALSMVICCMSFAFA
-29 SASAATVNDNAS
+29 STSAATVNDIAP
-41 VSAIAGSV
+41 VSAIAGSI

-58 NATVYFLLTDRFR
+58 NATVYFMLTDRFR

-109 ITQAIEEGYFSD
+109 ITQAIEEGYFTD

-143 AGHFAHYSYHG
+143 NGHFAHYSYHG

-188 MDIVMNHCGYNTLAD
+188 MDIVMNHCGYNTVAD

-216 TDYKYVIENVS
+216 TDFKYVIENVS
-227 DFNNHI
+227 DFNKHI
-233 DYKTSAED
+233 DYQTSAED

-261 GGSNLLMSLV
+261 GGSNELMSLA

-284 SIPEI
+284 SIPEV

-307 GSSNTVTGYLTSWLA
+307 GSSNTVTGYISSWLA
-322 EWVRTYGID
+322 DWVRTYGVD

-346 KQLKTACVDALAD
+346 KQLKTACVDALAE
-359 WRKNNPDKPGA
+359 WRQNNPDKPGA

-384 HGLGYD
+384 KGVGYD
-390 DYYTQGGFDSMIN
+390 EYYSQGGFDSMIN
-403 FETWGAGVFAS
+403 FSTWGAGVLAS
-414 STVAGLYQRYADEI
+414 STVAGTYQGYADTI
-428 NTKEDFNAL
+428 NTKEGFNAL

-450 DTNTMIYTGSAFL
+450 DTSAMIYNGSAFL

-483 GLAFDGAGGS
+483 GLSFDGAGGS

-520 RNNHVAVGGG
+520 RNDHVAVGGG

-536 ATSGV
+536 AASGV

-548 KNGVSDKVAAVIAAS
+548 KNGVTDKVAAVIGAS
-563 SNADVT
+563 SNADIT
-569 IDVSTLWN
+569 LDVSTLWN
-577 DGQRLMNTYDQSSAT
+577 DGQRLMNAYDQSSAT

-601 SGANGT
+601 SGENGT

-614 GRPIMSV
+614 GRPIMNV

-640 DSATCSIDGGNKFL
+640 DSAACSIDGGNKFL
-654 VTNGSTF
+654 VKNGSTF

-673 KITLEA
+673 KVTLEA
-679 TNEKGSSRSVAS
+679 TNEKGSSRAVAS
-691 FYKMFESEQV
+691 FYKMLESEQV
-701 PTTGDPDSTVPPQQA
+701 PTTADPDSTVPPQQG
-716 KLYVKSDSTPYV
+716 KIYVKSDSAPYI
-728 YVWTGT
+728 YVWTGENT
-734 NTDLCGAWPGR
+734 NLCGAWPGR
-745 QMTEKN
+745 QVTEKN
-751 SDGYYVMEF
+751 SDGYYVMEL

-768 VLNNGSGSQ
+768 VLNNGSGTQ
-777 SRDFK
+777 SRDFT

-801 VMSAIGD
+801 IMGTTAD

-813 SVTLTIKPYSPS
+813 SVTFTIKPYSPS
-825 ASCHLYV
+825 ASYHLYV
-832 WTDDKSEPAGG
+832 WTADKNEPAGG
-843 WPGMKLTEKDADGN
+843 WPGMKLTEKDADGI

-869 AIVGTGSDSKRTSDI
+869 AIVGTGNDSKRTSDI

-987 AVKGKTTI
+987 AVKGKATI

-1005 TVTTN
+1005 TVTAN

-1037 IKIDVERK
+1037 IKVDVERK
-1045 GLSSGTYSYNMSNG
+1045 GLSSATYSYNMSNG
-1059 DITSYIPPTTTPPG
+1059 DITSYIPPTTTPPE
-1073 ATDAT
+1073 
-1078 VPTGTIST
+1078 T
-1086 EPNEPINPSTPAD
+1086 EPTTPPVTQPTPS
-1099 STNTTDSTDPS
+1099 
-1110 ESSTSDVGDITKPS
+1110 
-1124 ESSTGES
+1124 
-1131 TTSSEPVK
+1131 VK
-1139 DKGILGDVNG
+1139 LGDVTGEGEITVSDATLVQKHLAAIAKLTSQQMKAADVDNNG
-1149 DGKVNI
+1149 EVNI
-1155 KDVTEIQKFA
+1155 RDATEIQKYVA
-1165 AKLIDLTDAEQIC
+1165 GIS
-1178 ADVNADTKVNI
+1178 NAL
-1189 KDATAIQKYI
+1189 
-1199 AKIETGFPIGEP
+1199 G
-1211 IK
+1211 

>member
-1 MKTKRTVKLISVL
+1 MKTKKTVKLLSVL
-14 VALSMVICCMSSAFA
+14 VALSLVICCVSFAFA
-29 SASAATVNDNAS
+29 NVGAATVKEDTD

-49 VEKDGFTWD
+49 VENDGFTWD
-58 NATVYFLLTDRFR
+58 NATVYFLLTDRFK

-83 TLDKDGNPIPGWDTA
+83 TLDKDGKPISGWDTA

-109 ITQAIEEGYFSD
+109 ITQAIEEGYFND

-173 ETLVDTAHEHGIRVI
+173 ETLVDTAHEHGLRVI
-188 MDIVMNHCGYNTLAD
+188 MDIVMNHCGYNTVAD
-203 MEEYGFGTLLEGA
+203 MEEFGFGTLLDGA
-216 TDYKYVIENVS
+216 TDFKYVIENVS
-227 DFNNHI
+227 DFNKHI
-233 DYKTSAED
+233 DYQTSAED

-246 GPDWV
+246 GPDWI

-261 GGSNLLMSLV
+261 GGSNELMSLA

-284 SIPEI
+284 SIPEV

-295 KEGTYDEKIEKY
+295 KEGTYNEKIAKY

-322 EWVRTYGID
+322 EWVRKYGVD
-331 GFRCDTAKHVEQSSW
+331 GFRCDTAKHVEKSSW
-346 KQLKTACVDALAD
+346 KQLKTACVDALAE
-359 WRKNNPDKPGA
+359 WRQNNPDKPGA

-384 HGLGYD
+384 KGVGYD
-390 DYYTQGGFDSMIN
+390 EYYTQGGFDSMIN
-403 FETWGAGVFAS
+403 FETWGAGVLAS
-414 STVAGLYQRYADEI
+414 SRVAGLYQGYADAI
-428 NTKEDFNAL
+428 NTKEDFNVL

-463 LAPGG
+463 LTPGG

-520 RNNHVAVGGG
+520 RKDHVAIGAG
-530 SNTMLS
+530 SNIKLS
-536 ATSGV
+536 ATNGV

-548 KNGVSDKVAAVIAAS
+548 KNGVSDKAAAVIGAS
-563 SNADVT
+563 SNADIT
-569 IDVSTLWN
+569 IDVSSIWS
-577 DGQRLMNTYDQSSAT
+577 DGQLLMNAYDQSSAI

-601 SGANGT
+601 SGENGT
-607 ILIQEPD
+607 ILIQMPD
-614 GRPIMSV
+614 GKPIMSV
-621 KGAAKF
+621 TGQAKF

-679 TNEKGSSRSVAS
+679 TNEKGSSRAVAS
-691 FYKMFESEQV
+691 FYKMFESEEQ
-701 PTTGDPDSTVPPQQA
+701 PTTGDPSTTVPAQKA
-716 KLYVKSDSTPYV
+716 KIFVKSDSAPYV
-728 YVWTGT
+728 YAWAGE
-734 NTDLCGAWPGR
+734 NTALCGSWPGTKI
-745 QMTEKN
+745 TEKN
-751 SDGYYVMEF
+751 SDGYYVMEL
-760 DTTDTYNV
+760 DTTETYNV
-768 VLNNGSGSQ
+768 VLSNGSNSNQ
-777 SRDFK
+777 SKNFK
-782 NLNGDTYLEVPSG
+782 NLNGETYFEIPSG
-795 NYAAAK
+795 NYSAAK
-801 VMSAIGD
+801 TVSSGSGGSGD

-813 SVTLTIKPYSPS
+813 SVTFTIKPYSAS
-825 ASCHLYV
+825 ASYHLYV
-832 WTDDKSEPAGG
+832 WAADGSELTGG

-869 AIVGTGSDSKRTSDI
+869 AIVGTGNDSKRTQDI
-884 TGIIDGSCIEITN
+884 TGIIDGSCIEITS
-897 EDCTT
+897 EDCTSY
-902 FKLTKPEIVLS
+902 KLTKPEIVLS
-913 KFQTLKKE
+913 KFQTLKKS

-932 YTASSWKNVS
+932 YTVSSWNNVQS
-942 AVMTTAN
+942 IMTSAN
-949 ALIAQGEGV
+949 ALIAQGESA
-958 ADEALVESTLESLI
+958 ADEALVVSTLEELQ
-972 NAKSKLVLANAGLSY
+972 NAKAALVLANAGLSY
-987 AVKGKTTI
+987 AVKGKSTI
-995 VGVAVQDADI
+995 KGVAVQDADI
-1005 TVTTN
+1005 TVTVD
-1010 GKSYTTHSDEITGKF
+1010 GKTYKTTSDEITGEF

-1030 ALTASSV
+1030 ALTSSSV
-1037 IKIDVERK
+1037 IKIDVKRN
-1045 GLSSGTYSYNMSNG
+1045 GLSSESYSYNMSNG
-1059 DITSYIPPTTTPPG
+1059 DITGYVPPTNPTTPTTPTTPG
-1073 ATDAT
+1073 F
-1078 VPTGTIST
+1078 V
-1086 EPNEPINPSTPAD
+1086 
-1099 STNTTDSTDPS
+1099 
-1110 ESSTSDVGDITKPS
+1110 
-1124 ESSTGES
+1124 
-1131 TTSSEPVK
+1131 
-1139 DKGILGDVNG
+1139 LGDVTG
-1149 DGKVNI
+1149 DGKVSV
-1155 KDVTEIQKFA
+1155 D
-1165 AKLIDLTDAEQIC
+1165 
-1178 ADVNADTKVNI
+1178 
-1189 KDATAIQKYI
+1189 DATYIQKYI
-1199 AKIETGFPIGEP
+1199 ADLVSMTSQQQQAANVDGDNEIS
-1211 IK
+1211 IKDATEIQKHVSGMSSVLG